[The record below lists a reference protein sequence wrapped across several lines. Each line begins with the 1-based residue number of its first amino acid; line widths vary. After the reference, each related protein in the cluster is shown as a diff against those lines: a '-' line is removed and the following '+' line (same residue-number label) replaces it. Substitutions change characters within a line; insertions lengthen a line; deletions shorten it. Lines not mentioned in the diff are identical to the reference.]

1 MAKQLNVNLG
11 FTADV
16 SQAKKQLVDLKKQID
31 DLIKN
36 PIEAQGLG
44 LTKEIRD
51 ASLAA
56 ATLKEQLNEAT
67 NVKTGQLDLGKFNDS
82 LKASGYNLKDYKE
95 ALMSLGPQGQK
106 TFAALAQ
113 SITTA
118 EIPLKRSNAL
128 LTEFGTTIKNTAR
141 WQISSSILH
150 GFMGS
155 LQSAYGYAEDLNK
168 SLNDIRIVS
177 GQSADQMAQFAKQA
191 NESAKALS
199 ASTLAYTDASLIYY
213 QQGLDEKA
221 VKERTDATIKM
232 SNVTGESVKDVS
244 SYMTAMWNNFK
255 EGSRSLESYADVMT
269 ALGAATASSTE
280 EIAGGLEKFAA
291 IAETAGLSFD
301 YAATAMATVVDKTRQ
316 SEEVVGTAFKTIFA
330 RMQDLELGKTLDDGT
345 TLGTYSQALEK
356 IGINIKTA
364 SGGVKDMD
372 DILDELGAKWDTLS
386 SDVQLATAQAVA
398 GTRQY
403 NQLLA
408 LMNNWD
414 AFQSNLAIAK
424 GSEGTLEEQAEI
436 YAESWEAAR
445 KRVLAS
451 AQGIYQG
458 ILNDD
463 FFIDINNG
471 FADMLDTIDHV
482 IDKMGGVKGILLT
495 LGTVFLSVYKNQIGE
510 SLKNAQYS
518 IMNLTESG
526 RQHIAKLREE
536 ANKELSNMFTDN
548 ATINDSLMGQIYASQ
563 AQAQDLLIEKAKNY
577 TESQQKIAQIL
588 LDQHNTLV
596 QNATQQQEIA
606 NQAEREANISKNRN
620 VAALYNLGKKETTT
634 DGKDHSRKARSSAQ
648 QFAKETKQVTALS
661 TISDNLFG
669 SFDFSEKTKDY
680 SKDIDL
686 LKNRLKSLQK
696 VVGEDF
702 SNAFGEKGA
711 SLLNSFSESLE
722 KAGNNSENV
731 QKAISNLLIKVE
743 ELVNGVQSE
752 ANAIPENLN
761 LTSEAA
767 EQASQHLL
775 EMQEAEEATGDAQG
789 ELIIRAVEADE
800 SLSNLSENFDKI
812 PKLNQNSFDSYI
824 NLAQG
829 ISQVAFSLTSLIS
842 LFKTW
847 TDDDLSF
854 GDKLLTTITTLSF
867 AIPTLMNGFKSL
879 NAVQLITTNSSIAAA
894 LGMDKL
900 AVSLAS
906 ANTEATGL
914 VVKMAAAYLPIA
926 AVVAIIGALAVGL
939 VALKK
944 HTDEVSY
951 EGRLKKLNE
960 EIKVLQENLQN
971 AKQEVENI
979 SSSFD
984 EYDSVVEKLN
994 SCTQGTKEWA
1004 EQLTEVNNTVLDL
1017 LSTYPELAQYVER
1030 NEKTGALEISAE
1042 GRKKLKE
1049 QGEQE
1054 VLTTQSQLGNKN
1066 REARELKIEKLK
1078 GDIFNPIRLESDKT
1092 ALENLYKDLAGKTE
1106 DEARTFLKDAYKNEN
1121 LVGDYYA
1128 ELANSDNE
1136 FDAAIIDAKIEEI
1149 IGKLDGIQE
1158 LNNLM
1163 EENNKATESEAQA
1176 LVTNKLSG
1184 NKAIMDSGYSKEI
1197 IKASTKVYQNILK
1210 AAENKYAN
1218 LDKDSIQEEYKT
1230 RNGVT
1235 DKDIKEAGIS
1245 IADMRDSLASTE
1257 ALEELEESA
1266 KDLTDVFYKLDA
1278 EGKES
1283 DVALKSIIETG
1294 NLSKATKD
1302 QKDALSRAIKTT
1314 GDLDDTLQER
1324 AQKYVES
1331 MFNEEEIKAA
1341 GYESSEEFATAILD
1355 GISGYDDMYKSAGA
1369 NIVSKYADEIFE
1381 TLATSL
1387 GNILPETRTALA
1399 QFIQDAYASDG
1410 IEGAQKAADWI
1421 KANVKDVDKFLSATS
1436 DIKWD
1441 ETSVEKLKDTMES
1454 SGVIIEATDEDWA
1467 SLIDIMKS
1475 GNKVIQDATES
1486 YKNMHGVIDDLKAG
1500 DKITQ
1505 EQLDSLGAGF
1515 DSFFLKTADGCYKLI
1530 TDAQSF
1536 YDLVNTSSTKGFTDN
1551 INKINNLL
1559 SKGYTEE
1566 TIGKD
1571 AFSRDQSGK
1580 IKTNQT
1586 GAKVYS
1592 GDTVSAQLDY
1602 LDLMGY
1608 SSQDENRDKFQDWKT
1623 GLDKGSL
1630 NASDIRDIAGA
1641 AKEYADQIGTLNVK
1655 LKENYEQNA
1664 STATSLKEL
1673 HAMLEANTVDFES
1686 FTKAALAMDA
1696 EEDVEGLD
1704 TDELKEY
1711 SDYLELAAEN
1721 MNGFNNEMNSR
1732 EAYVV
1737 AKGILKMND
1746 AIDILSDSFIKSE
1759 DNLDSWQ
1766 DILQKSDKTSEEYV
1780 HALMGTRDAVADLL
1794 DISKEYVDSDF
1805 ILDHLKDIA
1814 KAATGSEEAIDGL
1827 KKSLSADVADK
1838 LASGLASSSTEAEA
1852 FKKQIDD
1859 VMALASQFDDL
1870 DFGTSIYLD
1879 DETEFSNALNKLIQD
1894 THMTVDQVN
1903 ALFDSMGFEANFA
1916 NEPQKVETEVPVYKT
1931 VHKLVSGKPGDEEW
1945 VETTQVAE
1953 VDTEKLEGYVPV
1965 YGMSTDGS
1973 MPKLNSITKKASGS
1987 ANNYS
1992 SKNAGGKKPG
2002 KSGGKSKSKDV
2013 KKHQKDESDPYH
2025 DIQRSI
2031 DRLSDSMDK
2040 LDKQQ
2045 SHLFGAELIESLK
2058 QSNRLLQQQLGNY
2071 EKMGEV
2077 IESQLATQRGQLSKN
2092 GVIFDQTTGEMLNYA
2107 QSYAQ
2112 ALAAYNA
2119 AIDAYNASAQKDAD
2133 KKALERAENTYKD
2146 FVDLV
2151 SKYDETL
2158 DKRMENENNKLDAQ
2172 YKIIENNYKA
2182 WETRIQV
2189 DLDLGQAKQEWKKF
2203 WQETKKNIKTTM
2215 KNYAKELGNIS
2226 KNFHLFDST
2235 TIGTDLKAVEDIKA
2249 EITKI
2254 RSGQGSDR
2262 YASESEAA
2270 NDLLKYSN
2278 TLREDAKTLYDMYT
2292 NAWDEYLDGID
2303 QVIDRWD
2310 KVLEKFDDINSSLE
2324 HNAKLI
2330 ELLYGDTNAADS
2342 LNAKL
2347 YEAQGKNSLAT
2358 MNTLRQE
2365 TEALKKE
2372 RQEMLAAGAK
2382 ATDADVKKLTDAI
2395 NENEKQME
2403 SEIENYIE
2411 ILQNQ
2416 FQNSVKMA
2424 MKTFD
2429 KAMTGG
2435 YGINKVTEDWELKKK
2450 QSEGYYDSVQKVYQL
2465 ESLRNK
2471 YEKAM
2476 DGASLKAQQKLK
2488 ALQDAQLDALK
2499 NKNKLSEY
2507 DIGLAEKKLALAQAQ
2522 IALEEAQ
2529 NNKNTMKL
2537 TRNES
2542 GDWAYQ
2548 YVADEDDVADKKQ
2561 GVADAENDLY
2571 DFTLESYNNSVEKM
2585 IQLMQEYQDKA
2596 NELYTEMYTADA
2608 DRRDEIEIELDK
2620 LKDIYYGENGLIAT
2634 AAGEAENQKRDLAEA
2649 TVISLKGSYDRD
2661 TENYTTMTDQQ
2672 KALLEEVKQAGISDY
2687 DLLKQSIIGD
2697 FYPSVLEEAKV
2708 VNAQEVLG
2716 WKTLAHEVV
2725 DNFVKN
2731 PDGVQKSLQDMY
2743 NTIKKAQDSYDKKV
2757 KEGCTASG
2765 KNFTDVS
2772 KAINKLATKTEKA
2785 ESKVESLLDK
2795 TDDISDMR
2803 EAVED
2808 LREAWEEV
2816 ASSIQNA
2823 TAELDSYLTS
2833 LIQAKAA
2840 ENSASYT
2847 PTYSSTPSSSTST
2860 SGESG
2865 GSGSG
2870 SGSGGSNVIT
2880 SVKTISATADHEYYV
2895 EISNGKDTKRIKTG
2909 TIDLKGKPWDS
2920 YDTGGYTGDWSGGE
2934 GRFAMLHSK
2943 ELVLNKEDTQNILEA
2958 VNSVR
2963 DLSNLTSSISDAIS
2977 NGIANLITDALN
2989 GIKTTK
2995 IYDTN
3000 TTNNNESQNNT
3011 FNITA
3016 EFPNAND
3023 VEDIR
3028 EAILS
3033 LPTLASQYLSQ
3044 NKK

>member
-67 NVKTGQLDLGKFNDS
+67 NVKTGRLDLGKFNDS
-82 LKASGYNLKDYKE
+82 LKASGYNLRDYKE

-128 LTEFGTTIKNTAR
+128 LAEFGTTIKNTAR
-141 WQISSSILH
+141 WQLSSSILH
-150 GFMGS
+150 GFIGS
-155 LQSAYGYAEDLNK
+155 LESAYGYAEDLNK
-168 SLNDIRIVS
+168 SLNEIRIVS
-177 GQSADQMAQFAKQA
+177 GQSADQMAKFAKQA

-213 QQGLDEKA
+213 QQGLDEKS

-232 SNVTGESVKDVS
+232 SNITGESVKDVS

-255 EGSRSLESYADVMT
+255 EGSRSLESYADVMA

-291 IAETAGLSFD
+291 VAETAGLSFD

-364 SGGVKDMD
+364 SGEVKDMD
-372 DILDELGAKWDTLS
+372 DILDELGAKWGSLS

-451 AQGIYQG
+451 AQGIYED

-471 FADMLDTIDHV
+471 FANMLDTIDHV

-518 IMNLTESG
+518 IMNLTETG

-536 ANKELSNMFTDN
+536 ANKELGNMFADN
-548 ATINDSLMGQIYASQ
+548 ATLNDSFMGKIYASQ

-596 QNATQQQEIA
+596 QNAVQQQEIA
-606 NQAEREANISKNRN
+606 NQAEREASATKNRSM
-620 VAALYNLGKKETTT
+620 ASLRNLVPKTESENRT
-634 DGKDHSRKARSSAQ
+634 KARTKSLNFAQGIKQTSALR
-648 QFAKETKQVTALS
+648 KVT
-661 TISDNLFG
+661 DNLFG
-669 SFDFSEKTKDY
+669 GFDFNTGKTSYEKEINLINK
-680 SKDIDL
+680 
-686 LKNRLKSLQK
+686 RVK
-696 VVGEDF
+696 V
-702 SNAFGEKGA
+702 
-711 SLLNSFSESLE
+711 LNSSVEETASVFGTDGKTALDTFSTALE
-722 KAGNNSENV
+722 KAGNNANAVQEAITALYEAIDDMTTGV
-731 QKAISNLLIKVE
+731 QKQATS
-743 ELVNGVQSE
+743 
-752 ANAIPENLN
+752 IPGEIG
-761 LTSEAA
+761 LTGEAA
-767 EQASQHLL
+767 EQATEHLL
-775 EMQEAEEATGDAQG
+775 QMQEAEEVAGDTQG
-789 ELIIRAVEADE
+789 QLITRTVEASE
-800 SLSNLSENFDKI
+800 SLNNFSENLDKI
-812 PKLNQNSFDSYI
+812 PKLNQDSFDSYI

-829 ISQVAFSLTSLIS
+829 ISQVAFSLTSLFS

-847 TDDDLSF
+847 SDDDLSF

-867 AIPTLMNGFKSL
+867 AIPTLVNGFKSL
-879 NAVQLITTNSSIAAA
+879 NTAQLITTNSSIAAA

-900 AVSLAS
+900 AVKIAS
-906 ANTEATGL
+906 AGAETAGL
-914 VVKMAAAYLPIA
+914 GAKMLAAYGPIA
-926 AVVAIIGALAVGL
+926 AIVLAIGGLVLGL

-944 HTDEVSY
+944 HSDEVSY

-960 EIKVLQENLQN
+960 EIKTLQENLQN

-1042 GRKKLKE
+1042 GRKKLEE

-1054 VLTTQSQLGNKN
+1054 VLTTQSQLVNKN
-1066 REARELKIEKLK
+1066 REARELKIEKK
-1078 GDIFNPIRLESDKT
+1078 TSTDVTSTVEQQIFAKY
-1092 ALENLYKDLAGKTE
+1092 AAQLENST
-1106 DEARTFLKDAYKNEN
+1106 
-1121 LVGDYYA
+1121 
-1128 ELANSDNE
+1128 
-1136 FDAAIIDAKIEEI
+1136 IEEVEKAI
-1149 IGKLDGIQE
+1149 KANAGSEFKANKEAAGQGLASEITAEETQSFIDTLITEIRE
-1158 LNNLM
+1158 LNSLM
-1163 EENNKATESEAQA
+1163 EENNKATESETQA
-1176 LVTNKLSG
+1176 IVTNKLSG

-1197 IKASTKVYQNILK
+1197 IKASTKAYQNVLK
-1210 AAENKYAN
+1210 ATEDRYAN
-1218 LDKDSIQEEYKT
+1218 ISDGEIKEEYKK
-1230 RNGVT
+1230 RKDVT
-1235 DKDIKEAGIS
+1235 DEDIKEAGTS
-1245 IADMRDSLASTE
+1245 VTDMRDWLANTE
-1257 ALEELEESA
+1257 ALDELEESA

-1283 DVALKSIIETG
+1283 DAALKSIIEAG
-1294 NLSKATKD
+1294 DLSKATKD
-1302 QKDALSRAIKTT
+1302 QKDALSKAIKTT
-1314 GDLDDTLQER
+1314 GDSDDTLQER

-1331 MFNEEEIKAA
+1331 MFNKEEIKAA

-1369 NIVSKYADEIFE
+1369 NIVSKYADDIFE
-1381 TLATSL
+1381 ILATSL
-1387 GNILPETRTALA
+1387 GDILPETKTALA

-1421 KANVKDVDKFLSATS
+1421 KSNVKDVDKFLSATS

-1467 SLIDIMKS
+1467 SLIDTMKS
-1475 GNKVIQDATES
+1475 GNKAIQDATES
-1486 YKNMHGVIDDLKAG
+1486 YKNMHSVIDDLKAG

-1571 AFSRDQSGK
+1571 AFSRDQNGK
-1580 IKTNQT
+1580 IKTNQV
-1586 GAKVYS
+1586 GAKIYS
-1592 GDTVSAQLDY
+1592 GNTVSAQLDY

-1608 SSQDENRDKFQDWKT
+1608 SEQDENRDKVQDWKT

-1630 NASDIRDIAGA
+1630 NANDIRDIAGA

-1746 AIDILSDSFIKSE
+1746 AIDILSDSFVKSE

-1805 ILDHLKDIA
+1805 ILDHLEDIA

-1827 KKSLSADVADK
+1827 KKSLSANVADK

-1859 VMALASQFDDL
+1859 VMALASQFDNL

-1916 NEPQKVETEVPVYKT
+1916 NEPQKVETEVPVYQT
-1931 VHKLVSGKPGDEEW
+1931 VHRLVEGKPGDEKW

-1987 ANNYS
+1987 ASNYS

-2002 KSGGKSKSKDV
+2002 KSGGGKSKSKDV
-2013 KKHQKDESDPYH
+2013 KDHQKDESDPYH

-2058 QSNRLLQQQLGNY
+2058 QSNQLLQQQLGNY

-2119 AIDAYNASAQKDAD
+2119 AIDAYNASAQEDAD

-2310 KVLEKFDDINSSLE
+2310 NVLEKFDDINSSLE
-2324 HNAKLI
+2324 HNGKLI
-2330 ELLYGDTNAADS
+2330 ELLYGDTDAADS

-2358 MNTLRQE
+2358 MNTLRQD

-2372 RQEMLAAGAK
+2372 RKEMLAAGAK

-2429 KAMTGG
+2429 KAMTNG

-2465 ESLRNK
+2465 ESLKNK

-2499 NKNKLSEY
+2499 NKNELSEY
-2507 DIGLAEKKLALAQAQ
+2507 DVELAEKKLAIAQAQ

-2571 DFTLESYNNSVEKM
+2571 DFTVESFNTSMEEM
-2585 IQLMQEYQDKA
+2585 LRLMQEYQDKA
-2596 NELYTEMYTADA
+2596 NELYSEMYTADA
-2608 DRRDEIEIELDK
+2608 DRRIEIEAELNK
-2620 LKDIYYGENGLIAT
+2620 LKDVYYGENGLIAT
-2634 AAGEAENQKRDLAEA
+2634 AAGEAESRKQDLAEA
-2649 TVISLKGSYDRD
+2649 TVISLKGAYDRD

-2672 KALLEEVKQAGISDY
+2672 KALLEEVKKAGISDY
-2687 DLLKQSIIGD
+2687 DLLKQSITGD
-2697 FYPSVLEEAKV
+2697 FYPSISEKAKT
-2708 VNAQEVLG
+2708 VNAEEVLG
-2716 WKTLAHEVV
+2716 WKTLANEVV

-2743 NTIKKAQDSYDKKV
+2743 DTIKKAQDSYDKKV
-2757 KEGCTASG
+2757 KEGCIASG

-2772 KAINKLATKTEKA
+2772 KAISKLATKTEKA
-2785 ESKVESLLDK
+2785 EDKVESLLDK

-2823 TAELDSYLTS
+2823 TEELDSYLTS

-2847 PTYSSTPSSSTST
+2847 PTYSSTPSSSAST
-2860 SGESG
+2860 SSG
-2865 GSGSG
+2865 NSGSG
-2870 SGSGGSNVIT
+2870 SGSSNGGSNVIK
-2880 SVKTISATADHEYYV
+2880 SVKTISATADNQFYV
-2895 EISNGKDTKRIKTG
+2895 EISNGKDKKRIRTS

>member
-67 NVKTGQLDLGKFNDS
+67 NVKTGRLDLGKFNDS
-82 LKASGYNLKDYKE
+82 LKASGYNLRDYKE

-128 LTEFGTTIKNTAR
+128 LAEFGTTIKNTAR
-141 WQISSSILH
+141 WQLSSSILH
-150 GFMGS
+150 GFIGS
-155 LQSAYGYAEDLNK
+155 LESAYGYAEDLNK

-177 GQSADQMAQFAKQA
+177 GQSADQMAKFAKQA

-213 QQGLDEKA
+213 QQGLDEKS

-232 SNVTGESVKDVS
+232 SNITGESVKDVS

-269 ALGAATASSTE
+269 ALGSATASSTE

-364 SGGVKDMD
+364 SGEVKDMD
-372 DILDELGAKWDTLS
+372 DILDELGAKWGSLS
-386 SDVQLATAQAVA
+386 SDAQLATAQAVA

-451 AQGIYQG
+451 AQGIYEE

-471 FADMLDTIDHV
+471 FANMLDTIDHV

-495 LGTVFLSVYKNQIGE
+495 LGTIFLSVYKNQIGE

-518 IMNLTESG
+518 IMNLTETG

-536 ANKELSNMFTDN
+536 ANKELSNMFADN
-548 ATINDSLMGQIYASQ
+548 ATLNDSFMGKIYASQ

-596 QNATQQQEIA
+596 QNAAQQQEIA
-606 NQAEREANISKNRN
+606 NQAEREANVTKNRSM
-620 VAALYNLGKKETTT
+620 ASLINLVPKTESENRT
-634 DGKDHSRKARSSAQ
+634 KARTKSLKFAQGIKQTSALR
-648 QFAKETKQVTALS
+648 KVT
-661 TISDNLFG
+661 DNLFG
-669 SFDFSEKTKDY
+669 GFDFNTGKTSYEKEINLINKRV
-680 SKDIDL
+680 K
-686 LKNRLKSLQK
+686 
-696 VVGEDF
+696 
-702 SNAFGEKGA
+702 A
-711 SLLNSFSESLE
+711 LNSSVEETESVFGTGGKTALDEFSTALE
-722 KAGNNSENV
+722 KAGNDVDAV
-731 QKAISNLLIKVE
+731 QKAITALYEAIDKMTTD
-743 ELVNGVQSE
+743 VQKQATSTPGE
-752 ANAIPENLN
+752 IG
-761 LTSEAA
+761 LTGEAA
-767 EQASQHLL
+767 EQATEHLL
-775 EMQEAEEATGDAQG
+775 QMQEAEEVAGNTQG
-789 ELIIRAVEADE
+789 QLITRTVEANE
-800 SLSNLSENFDKI
+800 SLNNFSENLDKI

-847 TDDDLSF
+847 SDDDLSF

-867 AIPTLMNGFKSL
+867 AIPTLIDGFKSL
-879 NAVQLITTNSSIAAA
+879 DAAQLITTNSSIAAA

-900 AVSLAS
+900 AVSLA
-906 ANTEATGL
+906 AAGAETAGL
-914 VVKMAAAYLPIA
+914 GAKMAAAYGPIIA
-926 AVVAIIGALAVGL
+926 VVVAIGL
-939 VALKK
+939 LTWGLIALKK
-944 HTDEVSY
+944 HSDEVSY

-960 EIKVLQENLQN
+960 EIKTLQENLQN

-984 EYDSVVEKLN
+984 EYDSIVEKLN

-1042 GRKKLKE
+1042 GRKKLEE

-1054 VLTTQSQLGNKN
+1054 VLTTQSQLVNKN
-1066 REARELKIEKLK
+1066 REARELKIEK
-1078 GDIFNPIRLESDKT
+1078 KT
-1092 ALENLYKDLAGKTE
+1092 STDVTSTVEQQILAKYATQLENSTIEEVEKAIKANAGSEFRANKEAAGQGLASEIT
-1106 DEARTFLKDAYKNEN
+1106 
-1121 LVGDYYA
+1121 A
-1128 ELANSDNE
+1128 EETQD
-1136 FDAAIIDAKIEEI
+1136 FIDALITEI
-1149 IGKLDGIQE
+1149 RE
-1158 LNNLM
+1158 LNSLM
-1163 EENNKATESEAQA
+1163 EENNKATESETQA
-1176 LVTNKLSG
+1176 IVTNKLSG
-1184 NKAIMDSGYSKEI
+1184 NKTIMDSGYSKEI
-1197 IKASTKVYQNILK
+1197 IKASTKAYQNVLK
-1210 AAENKYAN
+1210 ATENRYAN
-1218 LDKDSIQEEYKT
+1218 ISDGEIKEEYKK
-1230 RNGVT
+1230 RKDVT
-1235 DKDIKEAGIS
+1235 DEDIKEAGTS
-1245 IADMRDSLASTE
+1245 VADMRDWLANTE
-1257 ALEELEESA
+1257 ALDELEESA
-1266 KDLTDVFYKLDA
+1266 KGLTDVFYKLDA

-1283 DVALKSIIETG
+1283 DAALKSIIETRD
-1294 NLSKATKD
+1294 LSKATKD
-1302 QKDALSRAIKTT
+1302 QKDALNRAIKTT

-1369 NIVSKYADEIFE
+1369 NIVSKYADDIFE

-1387 GNILPETRTALA
+1387 GNILPETKIALA

-1421 KANVKDVDKFLSATS
+1421 KSNVKDVDKFLSATS

-1467 SLIDIMKS
+1467 SLIDTMKS
-1475 GNKVIQDATES
+1475 GNKAIQDATES
-1486 YKNMHGVIDDLKAG
+1486 YKNMHSVIDDLKAG

-1571 AFSRDQSGK
+1571 AFSRDQNGK
-1580 IKTNQT
+1580 IKTNQA
-1586 GAKVYS
+1586 GAKIYS
-1592 GDTVSAQLDY
+1592 GNTVSAQLDY

-1630 NASDIRDIAGA
+1630 NANDIRDIAGA

-1746 AIDILSDSFIKSE
+1746 AIDILSDSFVKSE

-1805 ILDHLKDIA
+1805 ILDHLEDIA

-1859 VMALASQFDDL
+1859 VMALASQFDNL

-1916 NEPQKVETEVPVYKT
+1916 NEPQKVETEVPVYQT
-1931 VHKLVSGKPGDEEW
+1931 VHKLVEGKPGDEKW

-1987 ANNYS
+1987 ASNYS

-2002 KSGGKSKSKDV
+2002 KSSGKSKSKDV
-2013 KKHQKDESDPYH
+2013 KDHQKDESDPYH

-2058 QSNRLLQQQLGNY
+2058 QSNQLLQQQLGNY

-2119 AIDAYNASAQKDAD
+2119 AIDAYNASAQEDAD
-2133 KKALERAENTYKD
+2133 KKALERAENTYKN
-2146 FVDLV
+2146 FVDLIG
-2151 SKYDETL
+2151 KYDETL

-2278 TLREDAKTLYDMYT
+2278 TLREDSKTLYDMYT

-2310 KVLEKFDDINSSLE
+2310 NVLEKFDDINSSLE
-2324 HNAKLI
+2324 HNAELI
-2330 ELLYGDTNAADS
+2330 ELLYGDTDAADS

-2358 MNTLRQE
+2358 MNTLRKD

-2372 RQEMLAAGAK
+2372 RKEMLAAGAK

-2395 NENEKQME
+2395 NKNEKQME
-2403 SEIENYIE
+2403 SEIKNYIE

-2435 YGINKVTEDWELKKK
+2435 YGINKVTEDWELKEK

-2465 ESLRNK
+2465 ESLKNK

-2499 NKNKLSEY
+2499 DKNKLSEY
-2507 DIGLAEKKLALAQAQ
+2507 DVELAEKKLAIAQAQ

-2561 GVADAENDLY
+2561 GVADAESDLY
-2571 DFTLESYNNSVEKM
+2571 NFTVESFNTSMEEM
-2585 IQLMQEYQDKA
+2585 LRLMQEYQDKA

-2608 DRRDEIEIELDK
+2608 DRRIEIEAELNK
-2620 LKDIYYGENGLIAT
+2620 LKDVYYGENGLIAT
-2634 AAGEAENQKRDLAEA
+2634 AAGEAESRKQDLAEA

-2672 KALLEEVKQAGISDY
+2672 KTLLEEVKKAGISDY
-2687 DLLKQSIIGD
+2687 DLLKQSITGD
-2697 FYPSVLEEAKV
+2697 FYPSILEKAKT
-2708 VNAQEVLG
+2708 VNAEEVLG
-2716 WKTLAHEVV
+2716 WKTLANEVV

-2743 NTIKKAQDSYDKKV
+2743 NAIKKAQDSYDKKV

-2772 KAINKLATKTEKA
+2772 KAISKLATKTEKA
-2785 ESKVESLLDK
+2785 KDKVESLLDK

-2823 TAELDSYLTS
+2823 TEELDSYLTS

-2847 PTYSSTPSSSTST
+2847 PTYSSTPSSSAST
-2860 SGESG
+2860 SSG
-2865 GSGSG
+2865 NSGSG
-2870 SGSGGSNVIT
+2870 SGSSNGGSNVIT
-2880 SVKTISATADHEYYV
+2880 EAKTVSNTADGKRYIQ
-2895 EISNGKDTKRIKTG
+2895 ISNGKDIKT
-2909 TIDLKGKPWDS
+2909 IKSDIVNPNDLKGKPWDS

-2963 DLSNLTSSISDAIS
+2963 DLSNLTSSISDVIS
-2977 NGIANLITDALN
+2977 NGIANLIIDALN

-3000 TTNNNESQNNT
+3000 TTNNNESKNNT

>member
-67 NVKTGQLDLGKFNDS
+67 NVKTGRLDLGKFNDS
-82 LKASGYNLKDYKE
+82 LKASGYNLRDYKE

-128 LTEFGTTIKNTAR
+128 LAEFGTTIKNTAR
-141 WQISSSILH
+141 WQLSSSILH
-150 GFMGS
+150 GFIGS
-155 LQSAYGYAEDLNK
+155 LESAYGYAEDLNK

-177 GQSADQMAQFAKQA
+177 GQSADQMAKFAKQA

-213 QQGLDEKA
+213 QQGLDEKS

-232 SNVTGESVKDVS
+232 SNITGESVKDVS

-269 ALGAATASSTE
+269 ALGSATASSTE

-291 IAETAGLSFD
+291 VAETAGLSFD

-364 SGGVKDMD
+364 SGEVKDMD
-372 DILDELGAKWDTLS
+372 DILDELGAKWDSLS

-451 AQGIYQG
+451 AQGIYED

-518 IMNLTESG
+518 IMNLTETG

-536 ANKELSNMFTDN
+536 ANKELGNMFADN
-548 ATINDSLMGQIYASQ
+548 ATLNDSFMGKIYASQ

-596 QNATQQQEIA
+596 QNAAQQQEIA
-606 NQAEREANISKNRN
+606 NQAEREANATKNRSM
-620 VAALYNLGKKETTT
+620 ARLINLVPKTNNNKNRT
-634 DGKDHSRKARSSAQ
+634 KARTKSLKFAQNIKQTSALR
-648 QFAKETKQVTALS
+648 KVT
-661 TISDNLFG
+661 DNLFG
-669 SFDFSEKTKDY
+669 GFNFDTGKTSYEKE
-680 SKDIDL
+680 IDL
-686 LKNRLKSLQK
+686 IKKRVK
-696 VVGEDF
+696 
-702 SNAFGEKGA
+702 A
-711 SLLNSFSESLE
+711 LNSSVEETESVFGTDGKKALDEFSKSLE
-722 KAGNNSENV
+722 KAGNKADAV
-731 QKAISNLLIKVE
+731 QKAITALYEAIDKMTTKV
-743 ELVNGVQSE
+743 QKRATS
-752 ANAIPENLN
+752 IPGEIG
-761 LTSEAA
+761 LTGEAA
-767 EQASQHLL
+767 EQATEHLL
-775 EMQEAEEATGDAQG
+775 QMQEAEEASGDTQG
-789 ELIIRAVEADE
+789 QLITQTVEAKE
-800 SLSNLSENFDKI
+800 SLDNFIENLGKI
-812 PKLNQNSFDSYI
+812 PKLNQDSFNSYI

-829 ISQVAFSLTSLIS
+829 ISQVAFSLTSLFS

-847 TDDDLSF
+847 SDDDLSF
-854 GDKLLTTITTLSF
+854 GDKLLATITTLSF
-867 AIPTLMNGFKSL
+867 TIPTLINGFKSL
-879 NAVQLITTNSSIAAA
+879 NTAQLITTNSSVAAA

-900 AVSLAS
+900 AVKIAS
-906 ANTEATGL
+906 AGAETAGL
-914 VVKMAAAYLPIA
+914 GAKMSAACLPIA
-926 AVVAIIGALAVGL
+926 AVVLAIGALTWGL
-939 VALKK
+939 IALKK
-944 HTDEVSY
+944 HSDEVSY

-960 EIKVLQENLQN
+960 EIKTLQENLQN

-1042 GRKKLKE
+1042 GRKKLEE

-1054 VLTTQSQLGNKN
+1054 VLTTQSQLLNKR
-1066 REARELKIEKLK
+1066 REARELKIDESKR
-1078 GDIFNPIRLESDKT
+1078 GIFNLFPSERDKT
-1092 ALENLYKDLAGKTE
+1092 TLENLYRDLAGKTKN
-1106 DEARTFLKDAYKNEN
+1106 EARVFLKEAYKNEN
-1121 LVGDYYA
+1121 LVGEYDA
-1128 ELANSDNE
+1128 KLANSDNK
-1136 FDAAIIDAKIEEI
+1136 FNIATIDAKIEQI
-1149 IGKLDGIQE
+1149 IGQLDKIQE

-1163 EENNKATESEAQA
+1163 EENNKATESETQA
-1176 LVTNKLSG
+1176 LITNKLSS

-1197 IKASTKVYQNILK
+1197 IKASTKTYQNLLK
-1210 AAENKYAN
+1210 TTENTYAN
-1218 LDKDSIQEEYKT
+1218 LDKDSIRKEYKE
-1230 RNGVT
+1230 RKGVT
-1235 DKDIKEAGIS
+1235 DEDIKEAGTS
-1245 IADMRDSLASTE
+1245 VSDMRDWLASTE

-1266 KDLTDVFYKLDA
+1266 KGLTDVFYKLDA
-1278 EGKES
+1278 EGEES
-1283 DVALKSIIETG
+1283 DAALKSIIEAG
-1294 NLSKATKD
+1294 DLSKATKG

-1331 MFNEEEIKAA
+1331 MLNKEEIKAA

-1369 NIVSKYADEIFE
+1369 NIVSKYADDIFE
-1381 TLATSL
+1381 HLAKSL
-1387 GNILPETRTALA
+1387 GDILPETKTALA

-1421 KANVKDVDKFLSATS
+1421 KSNVKDVDKFLSATS

-1467 SLIDIMKS
+1467 SLIDTMKS
-1475 GNKVIQDATES
+1475 GNKAIQDATES
-1486 YKNMHGVIDDLKAG
+1486 YKNMHSVIDDLKAG

-1566 TIGKD
+1566 TIGQD
-1571 AFSRDQSGK
+1571 AFSRDQNGK
-1580 IKTNQT
+1580 IKTNQA

-1592 GDTVSAQLDY
+1592 GNTVSAQLDY

-1608 SSQDENRDKFQDWKT
+1608 SEQDENRDKVQDWKT

-1630 NASDIRDIAGA
+1630 NANDIRDIAGA

-1746 AIDILSDSFIKSE
+1746 AIDILSDSFVKSE

-1805 ILDHLKDIA
+1805 ILDHLEDIA

-1859 VMALASQFDDL
+1859 VMALASQFDNL

-1916 NEPQKVETEVPVYKT
+1916 NEPQKVETEVPVYQT
-1931 VHKLVSGKPGDEEW
+1931 VHRLVEGKPGDEKW

-1987 ANNYS
+1987 ASNYS

-2002 KSGGKSKSKDV
+2002 KSGGGKSKSKDV
-2013 KKHQKDESDPYH
+2013 KDHQKDESDPYH

-2119 AIDAYNASAQKDAD
+2119 AIDAYNASAQEDAD

-2310 KVLEKFDDINSSLE
+2310 NVLEKFDDINSSLE
-2324 HNAKLI
+2324 HNGKLI
-2330 ELLYGDTNAADS
+2330 ELLYGDTDAADS

-2365 TEALKKE
+2365 TEVLKKE
-2372 RQEMLAAGAK
+2372 RKEMLAAGAK

-2429 KAMTGG
+2429 KAMTNG

-2465 ESLRNK
+2465 ESLKNK

-2507 DIGLAEKKLALAQAQ
+2507 DVELAEKKLAIAQAQ

-2571 DFTLESYNNSVEKM
+2571 DFTVESFNTSMEEM
-2585 IQLMQEYQDKA
+2585 LRLMQEYQDKA
-2596 NELYTEMYTADA
+2596 NELYSEMYTADA
-2608 DRRDEIEIELDK
+2608 DRRIEIEAELNK
-2620 LKDIYYGENGLIAT
+2620 LKDVYYGENGLIAT
-2634 AAGEAENQKRDLAEA
+2634 AAGEAESRKQDLAEA

-2672 KALLEEVKQAGISDY
+2672 KALLEEVKKAGISDY
-2687 DLLKQSIIGD
+2687 DLLKQSITGD
-2697 FYPSVLEEAKV
+2697 FYPSISEKAKT
-2708 VNAQEVLG
+2708 VNAEEVLG
-2716 WKTLAHEVV
+2716 WKTLANEVV

-2743 NTIKKAQDSYDKKV
+2743 NAIKKAQESYDKKV

-2772 KAINKLATKTEKA
+2772 KAISKLAAKTEKA
-2785 ESKVESLLDK
+2785 KDKVESLLDK

-2823 TAELDSYLTS
+2823 TEELDSYLTS

-2847 PTYSSTPSSSTST
+2847 PTYSSTPSSSAST
-2860 SGESG
+2860 SSGNG

-2870 SGSGGSNVIT
+2870 SSNGGSNVIT
-2880 SVKTISATADHEYYV
+2880 EAKTVSNTADKKRYIR
-2895 EISNGKDTKRIKTG
+2895 ISNGKDTKIIRSGIVNPN
-2909 TIDLKGKPWDS
+2909 DLKGKPWDS

-2977 NGIANLITDALN
+2977 NGIANLIIDALN

-3000 TTNNNESQNNT
+3000 TTNNNESRNNT

>member
-1 MAKQLNVNLG
+1 
-11 FTADV
+11 
-16 SQAKKQLVDLKKQID
+16 
-31 DLIKN
+31 
-36 PIEAQGLG
+36 
-44 LTKEIRD
+44 
-51 ASLAA
+51 
-56 ATLKEQLNEAT
+56 
-67 NVKTGQLDLGKFNDS
+67 
-82 LKASGYNLKDYKE
+82 
-95 ALMSLGPQGQK
+95 
-106 TFAALAQ
+106 
-113 SITTA
+113 
-118 EIPLKRSNAL
+118 
-128 LTEFGTTIKNTAR
+128 
-141 WQISSSILH
+141 
-150 GFMGS
+150 
-155 LQSAYGYAEDLNK
+155 
-168 SLNDIRIVS
+168 
-177 GQSADQMAQFAKQA
+177 
-191 NESAKALS
+191 
-199 ASTLAYTDASLIYY
+199 
-213 QQGLDEKA
+213 
-221 VKERTDATIKM
+221 
-232 SNVTGESVKDVS
+232 
-244 SYMTAMWNNFK
+244 
-255 EGSRSLESYADVMT
+255 
-269 ALGAATASSTE
+269 
-280 EIAGGLEKFAA
+280 
-291 IAETAGLSFD
+291 
-301 YAATAMATVVDKTRQ
+301 
-316 SEEVVGTAFKTIFA
+316 
-330 RMQDLELGKTLDDGT
+330 
-345 TLGTYSQALEK
+345 
-356 IGINIKTA
+356 
-364 SGGVKDMD
+364 
-372 DILDELGAKWDTLS
+372 
-386 SDVQLATAQAVA
+386 
-398 GTRQY
+398 
-403 NQLLA
+403 
-408 LMNNWD
+408 
-414 AFQSNLAIAK
+414 
-424 GSEGTLEEQAEI
+424 
-436 YAESWEAAR
+436 
-445 KRVLAS
+445 
-451 AQGIYQG
+451 
-458 ILNDD
+458 
-463 FFIDINNG
+463 
-471 FADMLDTIDHV
+471 
-482 IDKMGGVKGILLT
+482 
-495 LGTVFLSVYKNQIGE
+495 
-510 SLKNAQYS
+510 
-518 IMNLTESG
+518 
-526 RQHIAKLREE
+526 
-536 ANKELSNMFTDN
+536 
-548 ATINDSLMGQIYASQ
+548 
-563 AQAQDLLIEKAKNY
+563 
-577 TESQQKIAQIL
+577 
-588 LDQHNTLV
+588 
-596 QNATQQQEIA
+596 
-606 NQAEREANISKNRN
+606 
-620 VAALYNLGKKETTT
+620 
-634 DGKDHSRKARSSAQ
+634 
-648 QFAKETKQVTALS
+648 
-661 TISDNLFG
+661 
-669 SFDFSEKTKDY
+669 
-680 SKDIDL
+680 
-686 LKNRLKSLQK
+686 
-696 VVGEDF
+696 
-702 SNAFGEKGA
+702 
-711 SLLNSFSESLE
+711 
-722 KAGNNSENV
+722 
-731 QKAISNLLIKVE
+731 
-743 ELVNGVQSE
+743 
-752 ANAIPENLN
+752 
-761 LTSEAA
+761 
-767 EQASQHLL
+767 
-775 EMQEAEEATGDAQG
+775 
-789 ELIIRAVEADE
+789 
-800 SLSNLSENFDKI
+800 
-812 PKLNQNSFDSYI
+812 
-824 NLAQG
+824 
-829 ISQVAFSLTSLIS
+829 
-842 LFKTW
+842 
-847 TDDDLSF
+847 
-854 GDKLLTTITTLSF
+854 
-867 AIPTLMNGFKSL
+867 
-879 NAVQLITTNSSIAAA
+879 
-894 LGMDKL
+894 
-900 AVSLAS
+900 
-906 ANTEATGL
+906 
-914 VVKMAAAYLPIA
+914 MAAAYLPIA
-926 AVVAIIGALAVGL
+926 AVVAIIGALVVGL

-944 HTDEVSY
+944 HSDEVSY

-960 EIKVLQENLQN
+960 EIETLQENLQN

-1042 GRKKLKE
+1042 GRKKLEE

-1054 VLTTQSQLGNKN
+1054 VLTTQSQLVNKN
-1066 REARELKIEKLK
+1066 REARELEIEKKTSTDVTSTVEQQILAKYAAQLK
-1078 GDIFNPIRLESDKT
+1078 
-1092 ALENLYKDLAGKTE
+1092 
-1106 DEARTFLKDAYKNEN
+1106 
-1121 LVGDYYA
+1121 
-1128 ELANSDNE
+1128 NST
-1136 FDAAIIDAKIEEI
+1136 IEEVEKAI
-1149 IGKLDGIQE
+1149 KANAGSEFIANKEAAGQGLASEITAEETQGFIDTLITEIRE
-1158 LNNLM
+1158 LNSLM
-1163 EENNKATESEAQA
+1163 EENNKATESETQA
-1176 LVTNKLSG
+1176 IVTNKLSG

-1197 IKASTKVYQNILK
+1197 IKASTKTYQNVLK
-1210 AAENKYAN
+1210 ATEDRYAN
-1218 LDKDSIQEEYKT
+1218 ISDGEIKEKYKK
-1230 RNGVT
+1230 RKNVT
-1235 DKDIKEAGIS
+1235 DEDIKEAGTS
-1245 IADMRDSLASTE
+1245 VTDMRDWLANTE
-1257 ALEELEESA
+1257 ALDELEESA
-1266 KDLTDVFYKLDA
+1266 KGLTDVFYKLDA

-1283 DVALKSIIETG
+1283 NAALKSIIEAG
-1294 NLSKATKD
+1294 DLSKATKD

-1331 MFNEEEIKAA
+1331 MFNKEEIKAA

-1369 NIVSKYADEIFE
+1369 NIVSKYANDIFE
-1381 TLATSL
+1381 ALATSL

-1421 KANVKDVDKFLSATS
+1421 KSNVKDVDKFLSATS

-1441 ETSVEKLKDTMES
+1441 ETSVEELKDTMES

-1467 SLIDIMKS
+1467 SLIDTMKS
-1475 GNKVIQDATES
+1475 GNKAIQDATES
-1486 YKNMHGVIDDLKAG
+1486 YKNMHSVIDDLKAG

-1571 AFSRDQSGK
+1571 AFSRDQNGK
-1580 IKTNQT
+1580 IKTNQA
-1586 GAKVYS
+1586 GAKIYS
-1592 GDTVSAQLDY
+1592 GNTVSAQLDY

-1630 NASDIRDIAGA
+1630 NANDIRDIAGA

-1746 AIDILSDSFIKSE
+1746 AIDILSDSFVKSE

-1805 ILDHLKDIA
+1805 ILDHLEDIA

-1859 VMALASQFDDL
+1859 VMALASQFDNL

-1916 NEPQKVETEVPVYKT
+1916 NEPQKVETEVPVYQT
-1931 VHKLVSGKPGDEEW
+1931 VHRLVEGKPGDEKW

-1987 ANNYS
+1987 ASNYS

-2013 KKHQKDESDPYH
+2013 KDHQKDESDPYH

-2058 QSNRLLQQQLGNY
+2058 QSNQLLQQQLGNY

-2119 AIDAYNASAQKDAD
+2119 AIDAYNASAQEDAD

-2292 NAWDEYLDGID
+2292 NAWDEYLNGID

-2310 KVLEKFDDINSSLE
+2310 NVLKKFDDINSSLE

-2330 ELLYGDTNAADS
+2330 ELLYGDTDAADS

-2358 MNTLRQE
+2358 MNTLRKD

-2372 RQEMLAAGAK
+2372 RKEMLAAGAK

-2465 ESLRNK
+2465 ESLKNK

-2507 DIGLAEKKLALAQAQ
+2507 DVELTEKKLALAQAQ

-2571 DFTLESYNNSVEKM
+2571 DFTLDSYNNSVEKM

-2608 DRRDEIEIELDK
+2608 DRRIEIETELDK
-2620 LKDIYYGENGLIAT
+2620 LKDVYYGENGLIAT

-2687 DLLKQSIIGD
+2687 DLLKQSIVGD
-2697 FYPSVLEEAKV
+2697 FYPSVLEKAKT
-2708 VNAQEVLG
+2708 VNAEEVLG

-2743 NTIKKAQDSYDKKV
+2743 NAIKKAQDSYDKKV

-2772 KAINKLATKTEKA
+2772 KAISKLATKTEKA
-2785 ESKVESLLDK
+2785 KDKVESLLDK

-2823 TAELDSYLTS
+2823 TEELDSYLTS

-2847 PTYSSTPSSSTST
+2847 PTYSSTPSSSASAS
-2860 SGESG
+2860 SGNGS
-2865 GSGSG
+2865 SGSG
-2870 SGSGGSNVIT
+2870 SSNGGSNVIT
-2880 SVKTISATADHEYYV
+2880 EAKTVSNTADGKRYIQ
-2895 EISNGKDTKRIKTG
+2895 ISNGKDIKT
-2909 TIDLKGKPWDS
+2909 IKSDIVNPNDLKGKPWDS

-2977 NGIANLITDALN
+2977 NGIANLITDALS

>member
-67 NVKTGQLDLGKFNDS
+67 NVKTGRLDLGKFNDS
-82 LKASGYNLKDYKE
+82 LKASGYNLRDYKE

-128 LTEFGTTIKNTAR
+128 LAEFGTTIKNTAR
-141 WQISSSILH
+141 WQLSSSILH
-150 GFMGS
+150 GFIGS
-155 LQSAYGYAEDLNK
+155 LESAYGYAEDLNK

-177 GQSADQMAQFAKQA
+177 GQSADQMAKFAKQA

-213 QQGLDEKA
+213 QQGLDEKS

-232 SNVTGESVKDVS
+232 SNITGESVKDVS

-255 EGSRSLESYADVMT
+255 EGSRSLESYADVMA

-291 IAETAGLSFD
+291 VAETAGLSFD

-364 SGGVKDMD
+364 SGEVKDMD
-372 DILDELGAKWDTLS
+372 DILDELGAKWGSLS

-451 AQGIYQG
+451 AQGIYED

-518 IMNLTESG
+518 IMNLTKTG
-526 RQHIAKLREE
+526 RQHIAELREK
-536 ANKELSNMFTDN
+536 ANKELSNMFADN
-548 ATINDSLMGQIYASQ
+548 ATLNDSFMGKIYASQ

-596 QNATQQQEIA
+596 QNAVQQQEIA
-606 NQAEREANISKNRN
+606 NQAEREASATKNRN
-620 VAALYNLGKKETTT
+620 MASLIKLVPKTDNENRTNAKTKSLKFAQGIKQTSALRN
-634 DGKDHSRKARSSAQ
+634 
-648 QFAKETKQVTALS
+648 VT
-661 TISDNLFG
+661 DNLFG
-669 SFDFSEKTKDY
+669 GFNFDTGKTSYK
-680 SKDIDL
+680 KEIDL
-686 LKNRLKSLQK
+686 INKRVKALKSSVEETASVFGTDGKTALD
-696 VVGEDF
+696 EF
-702 SNAFGEKGA
+702 SK
-711 SLLNSFSESLE
+711 SLE
-722 KAGNNSENV
+722 KAGDKADAV
-731 QKAISNLLIKVE
+731 QDAITTLYEAIDKMTTD
-743 ELVNGVQSE
+743 VQ
-752 ANAIPENLN
+752 
-761 LTSEAA
+761 
-767 EQASQHLL
+767 EQATSIPGEIGLTGEAPEQATEHLL
-775 EMQEAEEATGDAQG
+775 QMQEAEEAAGDTQG
-789 ELIIRAVEADE
+789 QLITRTVEANE
-800 SLSNLSENFDKI
+800 SLNNFSENLDKI
-812 PKLNQNSFDSYI
+812 PKLNQDSFDSYI

-829 ISQVAFSLTSLIS
+829 ISQVAFSLTSLFS

-847 TDDDLSF
+847 SDDDLSF
-854 GDKLLTTITTLSF
+854 GDQLLTTITTLSF
-867 AIPTLMNGFKSL
+867 AIPTLVNGFKSL
-879 NAVQLITTNSSIAAA
+879 DVAQLITTNSSIAAA

-900 AVSLAS
+900 AVKIA
-906 ANTEATGL
+906 AAGAETAGL
-914 VVKMAAAYLPIA
+914 GAKMAAAYLPIA
-926 AVVAIIGALAVGL
+926 AIVIAIGGLVLGL

-944 HTDEVSY
+944 HSDEVSY

-960 EIKVLQENLQN
+960 EIKTLQENLQN

-1042 GRKKLKE
+1042 GRKKLEE

-1054 VLTTQSQLGNKN
+1054 VLTTQSQLVNKN
-1066 REARELKIEKLK
+1066 REARELKIEESKSGIL
-1078 GDIFNPIRLESDKT
+1078 NSIRLSEDRT
-1092 ALENLYKDLAGKTE
+1092 ALENLYKDLAGKTK
-1106 DEARTFLKDAYKNEN
+1106 DEARAFLKEAYKNEN
-1121 LVGDYYA
+1121 LVGEYNA

-1136 FDAAIIDAKIEEI
+1136 FDVAIIDAKIEEI

-1163 EENNKATESEAQA
+1163 EENNKATESETQA
-1176 LVTNKLSG
+1176 LITNKLSG

-1197 IKASTKVYQNILK
+1197 IKASTKTYQNVLK
-1210 AAENKYAN
+1210 ATKDRYAN
-1218 LDKDSIQEEYKT
+1218 ISDEDIKEEYK
-1230 RNGVT
+1230 RKEDVT
-1235 DKDIKEAGIS
+1235 DEDIKKADIS
-1245 IADMRDSLASTE
+1245 VADMRDRLVNKET
-1257 ALEELEESA
+1257 LKELEESA
-1266 KDLTDVFYKLDA
+1266 KGLTDVFYRLDA

-1283 DVALKSIIETG
+1283 DAALKSIIEARD
-1294 NLSKATKD
+1294 LSKATKD

-1331 MFNEEEIKAA
+1331 MFNKEEIKAA

-1369 NIVSKYADEIFE
+1369 NIVSKYADDIFE
-1381 TLATSL
+1381 HLATSL
-1387 GNILPETRTALA
+1387 GDILPETKTALA

-1421 KANVKDVDKFLSATS
+1421 KSNVKDVDKFLSATS

-1441 ETSVEKLKDTMES
+1441 ETSVEELKDTMES

-1467 SLIDIMKS
+1467 SLIDTMKS
-1475 GNKVIQDATES
+1475 GNKAIQDATES
-1486 YKNMHGVIDDLKAG
+1486 YKNMHSVIDDLKAG

-1571 AFSRDQSGK
+1571 AFSRDQNGK
-1580 IKTNQT
+1580 IKTNQA

-1592 GDTVSAQLDY
+1592 GNTVSAQLDY

-1630 NASDIRDIAGA
+1630 NANDIRDIAGA

-1711 SDYLELAAEN
+1711 SDYFELAAEN

-1746 AIDILSDSFIKSE
+1746 AIDILSDSFVKSE

-1805 ILDHLKDIA
+1805 ILDHLEDIA

-1827 KKSLSADVADK
+1827 KKSLSADIADK

-1859 VMALASQFDDL
+1859 VMALASQFDNL

-1916 NEPQKVETEVPVYKT
+1916 NEPQKVETEVPVYQT
-1931 VHKLVSGKPGDEEW
+1931 VHRLVEGKPGDEKW

-1987 ANNYS
+1987 ASNYS

-2002 KSGGKSKSKDV
+2002 KSGGGKSKSKDV
-2013 KKHQKDESDPYH
+2013 KDHQKDESDPYH

-2119 AIDAYNASAQKDAD
+2119 AIDAYNASAQEDAD

-2292 NAWDEYLDGID
+2292 NAWDEYLDGVD

-2310 KVLEKFDDINSSLE
+2310 NVLEKFDDINSSLE
-2324 HNAKLI
+2324 HNGKLI
-2330 ELLYGDTNAADS
+2330 ELLYGDTDAADS

-2358 MNTLRQE
+2358 MNTLRQD

-2372 RQEMLAAGAK
+2372 RKEMLAAGAK

-2429 KAMTGG
+2429 KAMTNG

-2465 ESLRNK
+2465 ESLKNK

-2507 DIGLAEKKLALAQAQ
+2507 DVELAEKKLALAQAQ

-2571 DFTLESYNNSVEKM
+2571 DFTLDSYNNSVEKM

-2608 DRRDEIEIELDK
+2608 DRRIEIETELDK
-2620 LKDIYYGENGLIAT
+2620 LKDVYYGENGLIAT
-2634 AAGEAENQKRDLAEA
+2634 AAGEAESRKQDLAEA
-2649 TVISLKGSYDRD
+2649 TVISLKGAYDRD

-2687 DLLKQSIIGD
+2687 DLLKQSITGD
-2697 FYPSVLEEAKV
+2697 LYPSVLEKAKT
-2708 VNAQEVLG
+2708 VNAEEVLG
-2716 WKTLAHEVV
+2716 WKTLANEVV

-2743 NTIKKAQDSYDKKV
+2743 NAIKKAQDSYDKKV
-2757 KEGCTASG
+2757 KEGCIASG

-2772 KAINKLATKTEKA
+2772 KAISKLATKTEKA
-2785 ESKVESLLDK
+2785 EDKVESLLDK

-2823 TAELDSYLTS
+2823 TEELDSYLTS

-2847 PTYSSTPSSSTST
+2847 PTYSSTPSSSAST
-2860 SGESG
+2860 SSGNG

-2870 SGSGGSNVIT
+2870 SSNGGSNVIT
-2880 SVKTISATADHEYYV
+2880 EAKTVSNTVDGKRYIQ
-2895 EISNGKDTKRIKTG
+2895 ISNGKDVKTIKSD
-2909 TIDLKGKPWDS
+2909 IVNPNDLKGKPWDS

>member
-67 NVKTGQLDLGKFNDS
+67 NVKTGRLDLGKFNDS
-82 LKASGYNLKDYKE
+82 LKASGYNLRDYKE

-128 LTEFGTTIKNTAR
+128 LAEFGITIKNTAR

-177 GQSADQMAQFAKQA
+177 GQSADQMAKFAKQA
-191 NESAKALS
+191 NESAKALN

-213 QQGLDEKA
+213 QQGLDEKS

-232 SNVTGESVKDVS
+232 SNITGESVKDVS

-269 ALGAATASSTE
+269 ALGATTASSTE

-364 SGGVKDMD
+364 SGEVKDMD
-372 DILDELGAKWDTLS
+372 DILDELGAKWGSLS
-386 SDVQLATAQAVA
+386 SDAQLATAQAVA

-451 AQGIYQG
+451 AQGIYEE

-471 FADMLDTIDHV
+471 FANMLDTIDHV

-518 IMNLTESG
+518 IMNLTETG

-536 ANKELSNMFTDN
+536 ANKELGNMFADN
-548 ATINDSLMGQIYASQ
+548 ATLNDSFMGKIYASQ

-596 QNATQQQEIA
+596 QNAAQQQEIA
-606 NQAEREANISKNRN
+606 NQAEREANVTKNRSM
-620 VAALYNLGKKETTT
+620 ARLINLVPKT
-634 DGKDHSRKARSSAQ
+634 DNNKNRTKARAKSLKFAQDIKQTSALR
-648 QFAKETKQVTALS
+648 KVT
-661 TISDNLFG
+661 DNLFG
-669 SFDFSEKTKDY
+669 GFNFNTGKTSYEKE
-680 SKDIDL
+680 IDL
-686 LKNRLKSLQK
+686 INKRVK
-696 VVGEDF
+696 
-702 SNAFGEKGA
+702 A
-711 SLLNSFSESLE
+711 LNSSVEETESVFGTEGKKALDEFYKSLE
-722 KAGNNSENV
+722 KAGNKADAV
-731 QKAISNLLIKVE
+731 QKAITALY
-743 ELVNGVQSE
+743 E
-752 ANAIPENLN
+752 AIDGLTTSAQGEITSIPGEIG
-761 LTSEAA
+761 LTGEAA
-767 EQASQHLL
+767 EQATEHLL
-775 EMQEAEEATGDAQG
+775 QIQEAEEAAGDTQG
-789 ELIIRAVEADE
+789 QLITQTVEASE
-800 SLSNLSENFDKI
+800 SLNNFSENLDKI
-812 PKLNQNSFDSYI
+812 PKLNQDSFDSYI

-847 TDDDLSF
+847 SDDDLSF

-906 ANTEATGL
+906 ANAEATGL
-914 VVKMAAAYLPIA
+914 VAKMAAAYLPIA
-926 AVVAIIGALAVGL
+926 AVVAIIGALVVGL

-944 HTDEVSY
+944 HSDEVSY

-960 EIKVLQENLQN
+960 EIKTLQENLQN

-1030 NEKTGALEISAE
+1030 NEKTGALEISAK
-1042 GRKKLKE
+1042 GRKKLEE

-1054 VLTTQSQLGNKN
+1054 VLTTQSQLVNKN
-1066 REARELKIEKLK
+1066 REARELKIEK
-1078 GDIFNPIRLESDKT
+1078 KT
-1092 ALENLYKDLAGKTE
+1092 STDVTSTVEQQILAKYAAQLENSTIEEVEKAIKANAGSEFRANKEAAGQGLASEITTE
-1106 DEARTFLKDAYKNEN
+1106 ETQGF
-1121 LVGDYYA
+1121 
-1128 ELANSDNE
+1128 
-1136 FDAAIIDAKIEEI
+1136 IDALITEI
-1149 IGKLDGIQE
+1149 RE
-1158 LNNLM
+1158 LNSLM
-1163 EENNKATESEAQA
+1163 EENNKATESETQA
-1176 LVTNKLSG
+1176 IVTNKLSG
-1184 NKAIMDSGYSKEI
+1184 NKTIMDSGYSKEI

-1210 AAENKYAN
+1210 ATEDRYAN
-1218 LDKDSIQEEYKT
+1218 ISDGEIKEEYKK
-1230 RNGVT
+1230 RKNVT
-1235 DKDIKEAGIS
+1235 DEDIKEAGTS
-1245 IADMRDSLASTE
+1245 VADMRDWLANTE
-1257 ALEELEESA
+1257 ALDELEESA
-1266 KDLTDVFYKLDA
+1266 KGLTDVFYKLDA

-1283 DVALKSIIETG
+1283 NAALKSIIEARD
-1294 NLSKATKD
+1294 LSKATKD
-1302 QKDALSRAIKTT
+1302 QKDALNRAIKTT

-1331 MFNEEEIKAA
+1331 MFNKEEIKAA
-1341 GYESSEEFATAILD
+1341 GYDSSEEFATAILD

-1381 TLATSL
+1381 DLATSL
-1387 GNILPETRTALA
+1387 GNILPETRIALA

-1421 KANVKDVDKFLSATS
+1421 KSNVKDVDKFLSATS

-1467 SLIDIMKS
+1467 SLIDTMKS
-1475 GNKVIQDATES
+1475 GNKAIQDATES
-1486 YKNMHGVIDDLKAG
+1486 YKNMHSVIDDLKAG

-1505 EQLDSLGAGF
+1505 EQLDSLSAGF

-1566 TIGKD
+1566 TIGQD
-1571 AFSRDQSGK
+1571 AFSRDQNGK
-1580 IKTNQT
+1580 IKTNQA
-1586 GAKVYS
+1586 GAKIYS
-1592 GDTVSAQLDY
+1592 GNTVSAQLDY

-1608 SSQDENRDKFQDWKT
+1608 SSQDENRDKFQDWKI

-1630 NASDIRDIAGA
+1630 NANDIRDIAGA

-1746 AIDILSDSFIKSE
+1746 AIDILSDSFVKSE

-1805 ILDHLKDIA
+1805 ILDHLEDIA

-1827 KKSLSADVADK
+1827 KKSLSADIADK

-1859 VMALASQFDDL
+1859 VMALASQFDNL

-1931 VHKLVSGKPGDEEW
+1931 VHRLVEGKPGDEEW
-1945 VETTQVAE
+1945 TETTQVAE

-1992 SKNAGGKKPG
+1992 SKNVGGKKAG

-2013 KKHQKDESDPYH
+2013 KDHQKDESDPYH

-2077 IESQLATQRGQLSKN
+2077 IESQLAIQRGELSKN

-2119 AIDAYNASAQKDAD
+2119 AIDAYNASAQEDAD

-2151 SKYDETL
+2151 GKYDETL

-2226 KNFHLFDST
+2226 KNFHLFDLT

-2262 YASESEAA
+2262 YVSESEAA

-2310 KVLEKFDDINSSLE
+2310 NVLEKFDDINSSLE

-2358 MNTLRQE
+2358 MSTLRQE

-2465 ESLRNK
+2465 ESLKNK
-2471 YEKAM
+2471 YEKTM

-2507 DIGLAEKKLALAQAQ
+2507 DVELAEKKLALAQAQ

-2571 DFTLESYNNSVEKM
+2571 DFTLDSYNNSVEKM

-2608 DRRDEIEIELDK
+2608 DRRIEIETELDK
-2620 LKDIYYGENGLIAT
+2620 LKDVYYGENGLIAT

-2697 FYPSVLEEAKV
+2697 FYPSILEEAKA

-2757 KEGCTASG
+2757 KEGCAASG

-2785 ESKVESLLDK
+2785 EGKVESLLDK

-2847 PTYSSTPSSSTST
+2847 PTYSSTPSSSA
-2860 SGESG
+2860 SGSSGNG

-2870 SGSGGSNVIT
+2870 SSDGGSNVIK
-2880 SVKTISATADHEYYV
+2880 SVKTISATADNQFYV
-2895 EISNGKDTKRIKTG
+2895 EISNGKDTKRIKTS

-2977 NGIANLITDALN
+2977 NGIANLITDALS

-3000 TTNNNESQNNT
+3000 TTNNNESQNNI
-3011 FNITA
+3011 FNIAA

>member
-128 LTEFGTTIKNTAR
+128 LAEFGTTIKNTAR

-191 NESAKALS
+191 NESAKALN

-269 ALGAATASSTE
+269 SLGAATASSTE

-291 IAETAGLSFD
+291 VAETAGLSFD

-364 SGGVKDMD
+364 SGEVKDMD

-386 SDVQLATAQAVA
+386 SDIQLATAQAVA

-451 AQGIYQG
+451 AQGIYKG

-518 IMNLTESG
+518 IMNLTETG
-526 RQHIAKLREE
+526 RQHVAKLRED

-563 AQAQDLLIEKAKNY
+563 AQAQDLLIAKAKNY

-620 VAALYNLGKKETTT
+620 IAALYNLGKKETTT
-634 DGKDHSRKARSSAQ
+634 DGKDHSKKARSSAQ
-648 QFAKETKQVTALS
+648 QFAKKTKQATALS

-711 SLLNSFSESLE
+711 SLLNNFSESLE

-752 ANAIPENLN
+752 ANTIPENLN

-767 EQASQHLL
+767 EQATQHLL
-775 EMQEAEEATGDAQG
+775 QMQEAEEAAGDTQG
-789 ELIIRAVEADE
+789 TLIIRAVEADE
-800 SLSNLSENFDKI
+800 SLNNFSENLDRI
-812 PKLNQNSFDSYI
+812 PKLNQDSFDSYI

-829 ISQVAFSLTSLIS
+829 ISQVAFSLTSLFS

-847 TDDDLSF
+847 SDDDLSF

-879 NAVQLITTNSSIAAA
+879 NAIQLITTNSSIAAA

-906 ANTEATGL
+906 ASAESARLGATML
-914 VVKMAAAYLPIA
+914 AAYGPIA
-926 AVVAIIGALAVGL
+926 AVVLAIGGLVLGL

-944 HTDEVSY
+944 HSDEVSY

-960 EIKVLQENLQN
+960 EIKALQENLQN

-1030 NEKTGALEISAE
+1030 NEKTGALEISTE
-1042 GRKKLKE
+1042 GRKKLEE

-1054 VLTTQSQLGNKN
+1054 VLTTQSQLVNKN
-1066 REARELKIEKLK
+1066 REARELKIEK
-1078 GDIFNPIRLESDKT
+1078 KT
-1092 ALENLYKDLAGKTE
+1092 STDVTSTVEQQILAKYAAQLENST
-1106 DEARTFLKDAYKNEN
+1106 
-1121 LVGDYYA
+1121 
-1128 ELANSDNE
+1128 
-1136 FDAAIIDAKIEEI
+1136 IEEVEKAI
-1149 IGKLDGIQE
+1149 KANAGSEFKANKEAAGQGLASEITAEETQSFVDTLITEIRE
-1158 LNNLM
+1158 LNSLM
-1163 EENNKATESEAQA
+1163 EENNKATESETQA
-1176 LVTNKLSG
+1176 IVTNKLSG

-1197 IKASTKVYQNILK
+1197 IKASTKAYQNVLK
-1210 AAENKYAN
+1210 ATENRYAN
-1218 LDKDSIQEEYKT
+1218 ISDGEIKEEYKK
-1230 RNGVT
+1230 RKDVT
-1235 DKDIKEAGIS
+1235 DEDIKEAGTS
-1245 IADMRDSLASTE
+1245 VADMRDWLANTE
-1257 ALEELEESA
+1257 ALNELEESA
-1266 KDLTDVFYKLDA
+1266 KDLTDVFYRLDA

-1283 DVALKSIIETG
+1283 DAALKSIIEAG

-1314 GDLDDTLQER
+1314 RDLDDTLQER

-1369 NIVSKYADEIFE
+1369 NIVSKYADEIFKD
-1381 TLATSL
+1381 LATSL
-1387 GNILPETRTALA
+1387 GNILPETKTALA

-1410 IEGAQKAADWI
+1410 IEGAKKAANWI
-1421 KANVKDVDKFLSATS
+1421 QNNVKDVDKFLSATS

-1467 SLIDIMKS
+1467 SLIDTMKS
-1475 GNKVIQDATES
+1475 GNKAIQDATES
-1486 YKNMHGVIDDLKAG
+1486 YKNMHSVIDDLKAG

-1559 SKGYTEE
+1559 SKGFTEE

-1580 IKTNQT
+1580 IKTNQA

-1608 SSQDENRDKFQDWKT
+1608 SEQDENRDKVQDWRT

-1673 HAMLEANTVDFES
+1673 HAMLQANTVDFES
-1686 FTKAALAMDA
+1686 FTKAALALDA

-1704 TDELKEY
+1704 TEELKEY

-1721 MNGFNNEMNSR
+1721 MDGFNNEMNSR

-1746 AIDILSDSFIKSE
+1746 AIDTLSDSFVKSE

-1794 DISKEYVDSDF
+1794 DISKEYVDADF
-1805 ILDHLKDIA
+1805 ILDHLEDIA

-1859 VMALASQFDDL
+1859 VMALASQFDNL

-1953 VDTEKLEGYVPV
+1953 VDSEKLEGYVPL

-2013 KKHQKDESDPYH
+2013 KEHQKDESDPYH

-2077 IESQLATQRGQLSKN
+2077 IENQLATQRGQLSKN

-2119 AIDAYNASAQKDAD
+2119 AIDAYNASAQEDAD

-2151 SKYDETL
+2151 GKYDETL

-2189 DLDLGQAKQEWKKF
+2189 DLDLGQAKQEWQKF

-2310 KVLEKFDDINSSLE
+2310 NVLKKFDDINSSLE

-2358 MNTLRQE
+2358 MNTLKQE
-2365 TEALKKE
+2365 TKALKKE

-2435 YGINKVTEDWELKKK
+2435 YGINKVTEEWELKKK

-2507 DIGLAEKKLALAQAQ
+2507 DVGLAEKKLALAQAQ

-2548 YVADEDDVADKKQ
+2548 YVADENDVADKKQ

-2608 DRRDEIEIELDK
+2608 DRRAEIEIELDK
-2620 LKDIYYGENGLIAT
+2620 LKDVYYGENGLIAT

-2661 TENYTTMTDQQ
+2661 TENYTVMTDKQ
-2672 KALLEEVKQAGISDY
+2672 KVLLEEVKQAGISDY
-2687 DLLKQSIIGD
+2687 DLLKDSITGD
-2697 FYPSVLEEAKV
+2697 FYPSVLEKAKT
-2708 VNAQEVLG
+2708 VNAEEVLG

-2731 PDGVQKSLQDMY
+2731 PDGVQKSLQEMY
-2743 NTIKKAQDSYDKKV
+2743 DTIKKAQESYDKKV

-2765 KNFTDVS
+2765 KNFTNVS
-2772 KAINKLATKTEKA
+2772 KAINKLAAKTEKA
-2785 ESKVESLLDK
+2785 EGKVESLLDK

-2803 EAVED
+2803 ETVED

-2847 PTYSSTPSSSTST
+2847 PTYSSTPGSGTSA
-2860 SGESG
+2860 SGGSG

-2880 SVKTISATADHEYYV
+2880 SVKTISATADNQFYV

-2977 NGIANLITDALN
+2977 NGIANLITDALS

-3000 TTNNNESQNNT
+3000 TTNNSESQNNT

>member
-67 NVKTGQLDLGKFNDS
+67 NVKTGRLDLGKFNDS
-82 LKASGYNLKDYKE
+82 LKASGYNLRDYKE

-128 LTEFGTTIKNTAR
+128 LAEFGTTIKNTAR
-141 WQISSSILH
+141 WQLSSSILH
-150 GFMGS
+150 GFIGS
-155 LQSAYGYAEDLNK
+155 LESAYGYAEDLNK

-177 GQSADQMAQFAKQA
+177 GQSSDQMAKFAKQA

-213 QQGLDEKA
+213 QQGLDEKS

-232 SNVTGESVKDVS
+232 SNITGESVKDVS

-269 ALGAATASSTE
+269 ALGAATASSTA

-291 IAETAGLSFD
+291 VAETAGLSFD

-364 SGGVKDMD
+364 SGEVKDMD
-372 DILDELGAKWDTLS
+372 DILDELGAKWNSLS

-451 AQGIYQG
+451 AQGIYEE

-518 IMNLTESG
+518 IMNLTETG

-536 ANKELSNMFTDN
+536 ANKELSNMFADN
-548 ATINDSLMGQIYASQ
+548 ATLNDSFMGKIYASQ

-596 QNATQQQEIA
+596 QNAAQQQEIA
-606 NQAEREANISKNRN
+606 NQAEREANATKNRSM
-620 VAALYNLGKKETTT
+620 ASLRNLVPKTESENRT
-634 DGKDHSRKARSSAQ
+634 KARTKSLNFAQGIKQTSALRN
-648 QFAKETKQVTALS
+648 VT
-661 TISDNLFG
+661 DNLFG
-669 SFDFSEKTKDY
+669 GFNFDTGKTSYEKEINLINK
-680 SKDIDL
+680 
-686 LKNRLKSLQK
+686 RVK
-696 VVGEDF
+696 V
-702 SNAFGEKGA
+702 
-711 SLLNSFSESLE
+711 LNSSVEETESVFGTDGKTALDEFSTALE
-722 KAGNNSENV
+722 KAGNNANAVQDAITALYEAIDKMTTGV
-731 QKAISNLLIKVE
+731 QKQATS
-743 ELVNGVQSE
+743 
-752 ANAIPENLN
+752 IPGEIG
-761 LTSEAA
+761 LTDEAA
-767 EQASQHLL
+767 EQATEHLL
-775 EMQEAEEATGDAQG
+775 QMQEAEEVAGDAQG
-789 ELIIRAVEADE
+789 ALIVRTVEASE
-800 SLSNLSENFDKI
+800 SLNNFSENLDKI
-812 PKLNQNSFDSYI
+812 PKLNQDSFDSYI

-829 ISQVAFSLTSLIS
+829 ISQVAFSLTSLFS

-847 TDDDLSF
+847 SDDDLSF

-867 AIPTLMNGFKSL
+867 AIPTLVNGFKSL
-879 NAVQLITTNSSIAAA
+879 DTAQLITTNSSIAAA

-900 AVSLAS
+900 AVKIAS
-906 ANTEATGL
+906 AGAETAGL
-914 VVKMAAAYLPIA
+914 GAKMLAAYGPIA
-926 AVVAIIGALAVGL
+926 AVVAIIGALVFGL
-939 VALKK
+939 IALKK
-944 HTDEVSY
+944 HSDEVSY

-960 EIKVLQENLQN
+960 EIKTLQENLQN

-1042 GRKKLKE
+1042 GRKKLEE

-1054 VLTTQSQLGNKN
+1054 VLTTQSQLVNKN
-1066 REARELKIEKLK
+1066 REARELKIEKKTNIDESSATVEQRILAK
-1078 GDIFNPIRLESDKT
+1078 YAAQLETSTIEEVEK
-1092 ALENLYKDLAGKTE
+1092 AIKENAGSEFREGKKS
-1106 DEARTFLKDAYKNEN
+1106 R
-1121 LVGDYYA
+1121 A
-1128 ELANSDNE
+1128 ELEGDTPE
-1136 FDAAIIDAKIEEI
+1136 AAQNFIDALITEI
-1149 IGKLDGIQE
+1149 RE
-1158 LNNLM
+1158 LNSLM
-1163 EENNKATESEAQA
+1163 EENNKATESETQA
-1176 LVTNKLSG
+1176 IVTNKLSG

-1197 IKASTKVYQNILK
+1197 IKASTKAYQNILK
-1210 AAENKYAN
+1210 ATEDRYAN
-1218 LDKDSIQEEYKT
+1218 ISDGEIKEKYKK
-1230 RNGVT
+1230 RKNVT
-1235 DKDIKEAGIS
+1235 DEDIKEAGTS
-1245 IADMRDSLASTE
+1245 VTDMRDWLANTE
-1257 ALEELEESA
+1257 ALDELEESA
-1266 KDLTDVFYKLDA
+1266 KGLTDVFYKLDA

-1283 DVALKSIIETG
+1283 DAALKSIIEARD
-1294 NLSKATKD
+1294 LSKATKD

-1331 MFNEEEIKAA
+1331 MFNKEEIEAA

-1381 TLATSL
+1381 KLATSL
-1387 GNILPETRTALA
+1387 GNILPETKTALA

-1421 KANVKDVDKFLSATS
+1421 KSNVKDVDKFLSATS

-1467 SLIDIMKS
+1467 SLIDTMKS
-1475 GNKVIQDATES
+1475 GNKAIQDATES
-1486 YKNMHGVIDDLKAG
+1486 YKNMHSVIDDLKAG

-1571 AFSRDQSGK
+1571 AFSRDQNGK
-1580 IKTNQT
+1580 IKTNQA

-1592 GDTVSAQLDY
+1592 GNTVSAQLDY

-1630 NASDIRDIAGA
+1630 NANDIRDIAGA

-1746 AIDILSDSFIKSE
+1746 AIDTLSDSFVKSE

-1805 ILDHLKDIA
+1805 ILDHLEDIA

-1859 VMALASQFDDL
+1859 VMALASQFDNL

-1916 NEPQKVETEVPVYKT
+1916 NEPQKVETEVPVYQT
-1931 VHKLVSGKPGDEEW
+1931 VHRLVEGKPGDETW
-1945 VETTQVAE
+1945 TETTQVAE

-1987 ANNYS
+1987 ASNYS
-1992 SKNAGGKKPG
+1992 SKNAGGKKAG

-2013 KKHQKDESDPYH
+2013 KDHQKDESDPYH

-2058 QSNRLLQQQLGNY
+2058 QSNQLLQQQLGNY

-2119 AIDAYNASAQKDAD
+2119 AIDAYNASAQEDAD
-2133 KKALERAENTYKD
+2133 KKALERAENTYKN

-2151 SKYDETL
+2151 GKYDETL

-2189 DLDLGQAKQEWKKF
+2189 DLDLGQAKQEWQKF

-2310 KVLEKFDDINSSLE
+2310 NVLKKFDDINSSLD

-2330 ELLYGDTNAADS
+2330 ELLYGDTDAADS

-2358 MNTLRQE
+2358 MNTLRKD

-2372 RQEMLAAGAK
+2372 RKEMLAAGAK

-2465 ESLRNK
+2465 ESLKNK

-2507 DIGLAEKKLALAQAQ
+2507 DVELAEKKLALAQAQ

-2561 GVADAENDLY
+2561 GVADAESDLY
-2571 DFTLESYNNSVEKM
+2571 DFTLDSYNNSVEKM

-2608 DRRDEIEIELDK
+2608 DRRIEIETELDK
-2620 LKDIYYGENGLIAT
+2620 LKDVYYGENGLIAT

-2687 DLLKQSIIGD
+2687 DLLKQSIVGD
-2697 FYPSVLEEAKV
+2697 FYPSILEKAKT
-2708 VNAQEVLG
+2708 VNAEEVLG

-2743 NTIKKAQDSYDKKV
+2743 NAIKKAQDSYDKKV

-2785 ESKVESLLDK
+2785 EGKVESLLDK

-2823 TAELDSYLTS
+2823 TEELDSYLTS

-2847 PTYSSTPSSSTST
+2847 PTYSSTPSSSASAS
-2860 SGESG
+2860 SGN
-2865 GSGSG
+2865 SGSG
-2870 SGSGGSNVIT
+2870 SGSSNGGSNVIIEA
-2880 SVKTISATADHEYYV
+2880 KTVSNTADGKRYIQ
-2895 EISNGKDTKRIKTG
+2895 ISNGKDIKT
-2909 TIDLKGKPWDS
+2909 IKSDIVNPNDLKGKPWDS

-2943 ELVLNKEDTQNILEA
+2943 ELVLNKEDTQNILET

-2963 DLSNLTSSISDAIS
+2963 DLSNLTSSISDTIS
-2977 NGIANLITDALN
+2977 NGIANLIIDALN

-3000 TTNNNESQNNT
+3000 TTNNNESRNNT

>member
-36 PIEAQGLG
+36 PVEAQGLG

-67 NVKTGQLDLGKFNDS
+67 NVKTGRLDLGKFNDS
-82 LKASGYNLKDYKE
+82 LKASGYNLRDYKE

-128 LTEFGTTIKNTAR
+128 LAEFGTTIKNTAR
-141 WQISSSILH
+141 WQLSSSILH
-150 GFMGS
+150 GFIGS
-155 LQSAYGYAEDLNK
+155 LESAYGYAEDLNK

-177 GQSADQMAQFAKQA
+177 GQSADQMAKFAKQA

-213 QQGLDEKA
+213 QQGLDEKS

-232 SNVTGESVKDVS
+232 SNITGESVKDVS

-255 EGSRSLESYADVMT
+255 EGSRSLESYADVMA

-291 IAETAGLSFD
+291 VAETAGLSFD

-364 SGGVKDMD
+364 SGEVKDMD
-372 DILDELGAKWDTLS
+372 DILDELGSKWDSLS

-451 AQGIYQG
+451 AQGIYED

-471 FADMLDTIDHV
+471 FADMLDTINHV

-518 IMNLTESG
+518 IMNLTEGG
-526 RQHIAKLREE
+526 RQHIAELREE
-536 ANKELSNMFTDN
+536 ANKELGNMFADN
-548 ATINDSLMGQIYASQ
+548 ATLNDSFMGKIYASQ

-596 QNATQQQEIA
+596 QNAAQQQEIA
-606 NQAEREANISKNRN
+606 NQAEREANVTKNRN
-620 VAALYNLGKKETTT
+620 VASLIKLDPKTDSEYRTKAKTKSLKFAQDIKQTSALRN
-634 DGKDHSRKARSSAQ
+634 
-648 QFAKETKQVTALS
+648 VT
-661 TISDNLFG
+661 DNLFG
-669 SFDFSEKTKDY
+669 GFNFDNGKTSYEKE
-680 SKDIDL
+680 IDL
-686 LKNRLKSLQK
+686 IKKR
-696 VVGEDF
+696 VE
-702 SNAFGEKGA
+702 A
-711 SLLNSFSESLE
+711 LNSSVEATASVFGTDGKTALDTFSTALE
-722 KAGNNSENV
+722 AAGDNV
-731 QKAISNLLIKVE
+731 DAVQDAITALY
-743 ELVNGVQSE
+743 E
-752 ANAIPENLN
+752 AIDKMTTDAQEQATSIPGEVG
-761 LTSEAA
+761 LTGEAA
-767 EQASQHLL
+767 EQATEHLL
-775 EMQEAEEATGDAQG
+775 QMQEAEEVAGNAQG
-789 ELIIRAVEADE
+789 QLIIQTVEANE
-800 SLSNLSENFDKI
+800 SLSNFSENLDKI
-812 PKLNQNSFDSYI
+812 PKLNQDSFDSYI

-829 ISQVAFSLTSLIS
+829 ISQVAFSLTSLFS

-847 TDDDLSF
+847 SDDDLSF
-854 GDKLLTTITTLSF
+854 GDQLLTTITTLSF
-867 AIPTLMNGFKSL
+867 AIPTLVNGFKIL
-879 NAVQLITTNSSIAAA
+879 NVAQLITTNSSIAAA
-894 LGMDKL
+894 LGIDKL
-900 AVSLAS
+900 AVSLAA
-906 ANTEATGL
+906 ANAETAGL
-914 VVKMAAAYLPIA
+914 GVKMAAAYGPILA
-926 AVVAIIGALAVGL
+926 IVAVIGALTWGL
-939 VALKK
+939 IALKK
-944 HTDEVSY
+944 HSDEISY

-960 EIKVLQENLQN
+960 EINTLQENLQN

-1017 LSTYPELAQYVER
+1017 LSKYPELELGQYIER

-1042 GRKKLKE
+1042 GRKKIEE
-1049 QGEQE
+1049 QSEQE
-1054 VLTTQSQLGNKN
+1054 VLITQTQLANKN
-1066 REARELKIEKLK
+1066 REARELKIEEKTST
-1078 GDIFNPIRLESDKT
+1078 DVTSTVEQQIFAKY
-1092 ALENLYKDLAGKTE
+1092 AAQLENST
-1106 DEARTFLKDAYKNEN
+1106 
-1121 LVGDYYA
+1121 
-1128 ELANSDNE
+1128 
-1136 FDAAIIDAKIEEI
+1136 IEEVEKAI
-1149 IGKLDGIQE
+1149 KANAGSEFRANKEAAGQGLASEITAEETQGFIDDLITEIRE
-1158 LNNLM
+1158 LNSLM
-1163 EENNKATESEAQA
+1163 EENNKATESETQA
-1176 LVTNKLSG
+1176 IVTNKLSG

-1197 IKASTKVYQNILK
+1197 IKASTKTYQNVLK
-1210 AAENKYAN
+1210 ATKDRYAN
-1218 LDKDSIQEEYKT
+1218 MSDGEIKEEYK
-1230 RNGVT
+1230 RKENVT
-1235 DKDIKEAGIS
+1235 DEDIKKADIS
-1245 IADMRDSLASTE
+1245 VADMRDRLVNKET
-1257 ALEELEESA
+1257 LNELEKSA
-1266 KDLTDVFYKLDA
+1266 KGLTDVFYKLDA

-1283 DVALKSIIETG
+1283 DAALKSIIEAG
-1294 NLSKATKD
+1294 DLSKATKD
-1302 QKDALSRAIKTT
+1302 QKDALNRAIKTT

-1331 MFNEEEIKAA
+1331 MFNKEEITAA

-1355 GISGYDDMYKSAGA
+1355 GISGYDDMYESAGA
-1369 NIVSKYADEIFE
+1369 NIVSKYANDIFE
-1381 TLATSL
+1381 HLAASL
-1387 GNILPETRTALA
+1387 GNILPETKNALA

-1421 KANVKDVDKFLSATS
+1421 KTNVKDVDKFLSATS

-1441 ETSVEKLKDTMES
+1441 ETSVEELKDTMES

-1467 SLIDIMKS
+1467 SLIDTMKS
-1475 GNKVIQDATES
+1475 GNKAIQDATES
-1486 YKNMHGVIDDLKAG
+1486 YKNMHSVIDDLKAG

-1571 AFSRDQSGK
+1571 AFSRDQNGK
-1580 IKTNQT
+1580 IKTNQA
-1586 GAKVYS
+1586 GAKIYS
-1592 GDTVSAQLDY
+1592 GNTVSAQLDY

-1608 SSQDENRDKFQDWKT
+1608 SEQDENRDKVQDWRT

-1630 NASDIRDIAGA
+1630 NANDIRDIAGA

-1746 AIDILSDSFIKSE
+1746 AIDILSDSFVKSE

-1805 ILDHLKDIA
+1805 ILDHLEDIA

-1859 VMALASQFDDL
+1859 VMALASQFDNL

-1916 NEPQKVETEVPVYKT
+1916 NEPQKVETEVPVYQT
-1931 VHKLVSGKPGDEEW
+1931 VHRLVEGKPGDERW

-1987 ANNYS
+1987 ASNYS

-2002 KSGGKSKSKDV
+2002 KSGGGKSKSKDV
-2013 KKHQKDESDPYH
+2013 KDHQKDESDPYH

-2119 AIDAYNASAQKDAD
+2119 AIDAYNASAQEDAD

-2158 DKRMENENNKLDAQ
+2158 NKRMENENSKLDAQ

-2235 TIGTDLKAVEDIKA
+2235 TIGTDLKAVKDIKA

-2292 NAWDEYLDGID
+2292 NAWDEYLSGID

-2324 HNAKLI
+2324 HNGKLI
-2330 ELLYGDTNAADS
+2330 ELLYGDTDAADS

-2358 MNTLRQE
+2358 MNTLRQD

-2372 RQEMLAAGAK
+2372 RKEMLAAGAK

-2465 ESLRNK
+2465 ESLKNK

-2507 DIGLAEKKLALAQAQ
+2507 DVELAEKKLALAQAQ

-2571 DFTLESYNNSVEKM
+2571 DFTLDSYNNSVEKM

-2608 DRRDEIEIELDK
+2608 DRRIEIEAELDK
-2620 LKDIYYGENGLIAT
+2620 LKDVYYGENGLIAT

-2687 DLLKQSIIGD
+2687 DLLKQSIVGD
-2697 FYPSVLEEAKV
+2697 FYPSVLEKAKT
-2708 VNAQEVLG
+2708 VNAEEVLG

-2743 NTIKKAQDSYDKKV
+2743 NAIKKAQDSYDKKV

-2772 KAINKLATKTEKA
+2772 KAISKLAAKTEKA
-2785 ESKVESLLDK
+2785 EDKVESLLDK
-2795 TDDISDMR
+2795 TDGISDMR

-2816 ASSIQNA
+2816 ASSIQDA
-2823 TAELDSYLTS
+2823 TDELDSYLTS

-2847 PTYSSTPSSSTST
+2847 PTYSSTPSSSASAS
-2860 SGESG
+2860 SGNSGSESG
-2865 GSGSG
+2865 SSDE
-2870 SGSGGSNVIT
+2870 GSNVIK
-2880 SVKTISATADHEYYV
+2880 SVKTISATADNQFYV
-2895 EISNGKDTKRIKTG
+2895 EISNGKDKKRIKTS

-2963 DLSNLTSSISDAIS
+2963 DLSNLTSSISNAIS

>member
-67 NVKTGQLDLGKFNDS
+67 NVKTGRLDLGKFNDS
-82 LKASGYNLKDYKE
+82 LKASGYNLRDYKE

-128 LTEFGTTIKNTAR
+128 LAEFGTTIKNTAR
-141 WQISSSILH
+141 WQLSSSILH
-150 GFMGS
+150 GFIGS
-155 LQSAYGYAEDLNK
+155 LESAYGYAEDLNK
-168 SLNDIRIVS
+168 SLNEIRIVS
-177 GQSADQMAQFAKQA
+177 GQSTDQMAKFAKQA

-213 QQGLDEKA
+213 QQGLDEKS

-232 SNVTGESVKDVS
+232 SNITGESVKDVS

-255 EGSRSLESYADVMT
+255 EGSRSLESYADVMA

-291 IAETAGLSFD
+291 VAETAGLSFD

-364 SGGVKDMD
+364 SGEVKDMD
-372 DILDELGAKWDTLS
+372 DILDELGAKWGSLS

-451 AQGIYQG
+451 AQGIYEE

-471 FADMLDTIDHV
+471 FANMLDTIDHV

-518 IMNLTESG
+518 IMNLTKTG
-526 RQHIAKLREE
+526 RQHIAELREK
-536 ANKELSNMFTDN
+536 ANKELSNMFADN
-548 ATINDSLMGQIYASQ
+548 ATLNDSFMGKIYASQ

-596 QNATQQQEIA
+596 QNAVQQQEIA
-606 NQAEREANISKNRN
+606 NQAEREASATKNRN
-620 VAALYNLGKKETTT
+620 VASLIKLDPKTDSEYKTNAKTKSLKFAQDIKQTSAL
-634 DGKDHSRKARSSAQ
+634 RK
-648 QFAKETKQVTALS
+648 VT
-661 TISDNLFG
+661 DNLFG
-669 SFDFSEKTKDY
+669 GFSFDTGKTSYK
-680 SKDIDL
+680 KEIDL
-686 LKNRLKSLQK
+686 INKRIK
-696 VVGEDF
+696 V
-702 SNAFGEKGA
+702 
-711 SLLNSFSESLE
+711 LNSSIEETASVFGTDGKTALDTFSTALE
-722 KAGNNSENV
+722 KAGNNVDAV
-731 QKAISNLLIKVE
+731 QDAITALY
-743 ELVNGVQSE
+743 E
-752 ANAIPENLN
+752 AIDNMTTDAQEQATSIPGEIG
-761 LTSEAA
+761 LTGEAA
-767 EQASQHLL
+767 EQATEHLL
-775 EMQEAEEATGDAQG
+775 QMQEAEEAAGNTQG
-789 ELIIRAVEADE
+789 QLITRTVEANE
-800 SLSNLSENFDKI
+800 SLSNFSENLGKI
-812 PKLNQNSFDSYI
+812 PKLNQDSFDSYI

-829 ISQVAFSLTSLIS
+829 ISQVAFSLTSLFS

-847 TDDDLSF
+847 SDDDLSF
-854 GDKLLTTITTLSF
+854 GDQLLTTITTLSF
-867 AIPTLMNGFKSL
+867 AIPTLVNGFKSL
-879 NAVQLITTNSSIAAA
+879 DIAQLITTNSSVAAA

-900 AVSLAS
+900 AVKIAS
-906 ANTEATGL
+906 AGAETAGL
-914 VVKMAAAYLPIA
+914 GAKMSAACLPIA
-926 AVVAIIGALAVGL
+926 AVVLAIGALTWGL
-939 VALKK
+939 IALKK
-944 HTDEVSY
+944 HSDEISY

-960 EIKVLQENLQN
+960 EIKTLQENLQN

-984 EYDSVVEKLN
+984 GYDSVVEKLN

-1017 LSTYPELAQYVER
+1017 LSKYPELTVER

-1042 GRKKLKE
+1042 SRKKLEE
-1049 QGEQE
+1049 QSEQE
-1054 VLTTQSQLGNKN
+1054 VLTTQSQLVNKN
-1066 REARELKIEKLK
+1066 REARELKIEKK
-1078 GDIFNPIRLESDKT
+1078 TSTDVTSTVEQQIFAKY
-1092 ALENLYKDLAGKTE
+1092 AAQLENST
-1106 DEARTFLKDAYKNEN
+1106 
-1121 LVGDYYA
+1121 
-1128 ELANSDNE
+1128 
-1136 FDAAIIDAKIEEI
+1136 IEEVEKAI
-1149 IGKLDGIQE
+1149 KANAGSEFRANKEAAGQGLASEITAEETQGFVDTLITEIRE
-1158 LNNLM
+1158 LNSLM
-1163 EENNKATESEAQA
+1163 EENNKATESETQA
-1176 LVTNKLSG
+1176 IVTNKLSG

-1197 IKASTKVYQNILK
+1197 IKASTKTYQNIFK
-1210 AAENKYAN
+1210 ATEDKYAKIS
-1218 LDKDSIQEEYKT
+1218 DGEIKEEYK
-1230 RNGVT
+1230 RKENVT
-1235 DKDIKEAGIS
+1235 DEDIKKADIS
-1245 IADMRDSLASTE
+1245 VADMRDRLVNKET
-1257 ALEELEESA
+1257 LNELEESA
-1266 KDLTDVFYKLDA
+1266 KGLTDVFYKLDA

-1283 DVALKSIIETG
+1283 DAALKSIIEARD
-1294 NLSKATKD
+1294 LSKATKD
-1302 QKDALSRAIKTT
+1302 QKDALSKAIKTT
-1314 GDLDDTLQER
+1314 GDSDDTLQER

-1331 MFNEEEIKAA
+1331 IFNKEEIEAA

-1369 NIVSKYADEIFE
+1369 NIVSKYADDIFE
-1381 TLATSL
+1381 HLAKSL
-1387 GNILPETRTALA
+1387 GDILPETKTALA

-1421 KANVKDVDKFLSATS
+1421 KSNVKDVDKFLSATS

-1441 ETSVEKLKDTMES
+1441 ETSVEELKDTMES

-1467 SLIDIMKS
+1467 SLIDTMKS
-1475 GNKVIQDATES
+1475 GNKAIQDATES
-1486 YKNMHGVIDDLKAG
+1486 YKNMHSVIDDLKAG

-1571 AFSRDQSGK
+1571 AFSRDQNGK
-1580 IKTNQT
+1580 IKTNQA

-1592 GDTVSAQLDY
+1592 GNTVSAQLDY

-1608 SSQDENRDKFQDWKT
+1608 SEQDENRDKVQDWRT
-1623 GLDKGSL
+1623 GLEKGSL
-1630 NASDIRDIAGA
+1630 NANDIRDIAGA

-1746 AIDILSDSFIKSE
+1746 AIDILSDSFVKSE

-1805 ILDHLKDIA
+1805 ILDHLEDIA

-1859 VMALASQFDDL
+1859 VMTLASQFDNL

-1916 NEPQKVETEVPVYKT
+1916 NEPQKVETEVPVYQT
-1931 VHKLVSGKPGDEEW
+1931 VHRLVEGKPGDEKW

-1992 SKNAGGKKPG
+1992 SKNAGGKKAG
-2002 KSGGKSKSKDV
+2002 KSGGGKSKSKDV
-2013 KKHQKDESDPYH
+2013 KDHQKDESDPYH

-2058 QSNRLLQQQLGNY
+2058 QSNQLLQQQLGNY

-2119 AIDAYNASAQKDAD
+2119 AIDAYNASAQEDAD

-2310 KVLEKFDDINSSLE
+2310 NVLEKFDDINSSLE
-2324 HNAKLI
+2324 HNGKLI
-2330 ELLYGDTNAADS
+2330 ELLYGDTDAADS
-2342 LNAKL
+2342 LNANL

-2358 MNTLRQE
+2358 MNTLRQD

-2372 RQEMLAAGAK
+2372 RKEMLAAGAK

-2395 NENEKQME
+2395 NENEKRME

-2429 KAMTGG
+2429 KAMTNG

-2465 ESLRNK
+2465 ESLKNK

-2507 DIGLAEKKLALAQAQ
+2507 DIGLAERKLAIAQAQ

-2571 DFTLESYNNSVEKM
+2571 DFTVESFNTSMEEM
-2585 IQLMQEYQDKA
+2585 LRLMQEYQDKA

-2608 DRRDEIEIELDK
+2608 DRRIEIEAELNK
-2620 LKDIYYGENGLIAT
+2620 LKDVYYGENGLIAT
-2634 AAGEAENQKRDLAEA
+2634 AAGEAESRKRDLAEA

-2672 KALLEEVKQAGISDY
+2672 KALLEEVKKAGISDY
-2687 DLLKQSIIGD
+2687 DLLKQSITGD
-2697 FYPSVLEEAKV
+2697 FYPSISEKAKT
-2708 VNAQEVLG
+2708 VNAEEVLG
-2716 WKTLAHEVV
+2716 WKTLANEVV

-2731 PDGVQKSLQDMY
+2731 PDGVQKLLQDMY
-2743 NTIKKAQDSYDKKV
+2743 NAIKKAQDSYDKKV

-2765 KNFTDVS
+2765 KNFTDLS
-2772 KAINKLATKTEKA
+2772 KAISKLATKTEKA
-2785 ESKVESLLDK
+2785 EDKVESLLDK

-2823 TAELDSYLTS
+2823 TEELDSYLTS

-2860 SGESG
+2860 SSG
-2865 GSGSG
+2865 SSGSG
-2870 SGSGGSNVIT
+2870 SGSSNGGSNVIT
-2880 SVKTISATADHEYYV
+2880 EAKTVSNTADRKRYIQ
-2895 EISNGKDTKRIKTG
+2895 ISNGKDTKIIRSDIVNPN
-2909 TIDLKGKPWDS
+2909 DLKGKSWDS

>member
-67 NVKTGQLDLGKFNDS
+67 NVKTGRLDLGKFNDS
-82 LKASGYNLKDYKE
+82 LKASGYNLRDYKE

-128 LTEFGTTIKNTAR
+128 LAEFGTTIKNTAR
-141 WQISSSILH
+141 WQLSSSILH
-150 GFMGS
+150 GFIGS
-155 LQSAYGYAEDLNK
+155 LESAYGYAEDLNK
-168 SLNDIRIVS
+168 SLNEIRIVS
-177 GQSADQMAQFAKQA
+177 GQSADQMAKFAKQA

-213 QQGLDEKA
+213 QQGLDEKS

-232 SNVTGESVKDVS
+232 SNITGESVKDVS

-269 ALGAATASSTE
+269 ALGAATASSTA

-291 IAETAGLSFD
+291 VAETAGLSFD

-364 SGGVKDMD
+364 SGEVKDMD
-372 DILDELGAKWDTLS
+372 DILDELGAKWDSLS

-451 AQGIYQG
+451 AQGIYEE

-518 IMNLTESG
+518 IMNLTETG

-536 ANKELSNMFTDN
+536 ANKELGNMFADN
-548 ATINDSLMGQIYASQ
+548 ATLNDSFMGKIYASQ

-596 QNATQQQEIA
+596 QNAAQQQEIA
-606 NQAEREANISKNRN
+606 NQAEREANVTKNRN
-620 VAALYNLGKKETTT
+620 VASLIKLDPKTDSKYKTNAKTKSLKFAQGIKQTSALRN
-634 DGKDHSRKARSSAQ
+634 
-648 QFAKETKQVTALS
+648 VT
-661 TISDNLFG
+661 DNLFG
-669 SFDFSEKTKDY
+669 GFNFDSGKTSYEKEINLINKRV
-680 SKDIDL
+680 K
-686 LKNRLKSLQK
+686 
-696 VVGEDF
+696 
-702 SNAFGEKGA
+702 A
-711 SLLNSFSESLE
+711 LNSSVEETESVFGTNGKTALDKFSTALE
-722 KAGNNSENV
+722 KAGNNANAVQDAITTLYEAIDKMTTKV
-731 QKAISNLLIKVE
+731 QKQATS
-743 ELVNGVQSE
+743 
-752 ANAIPENLN
+752 IPGKIG
-761 LTSEAA
+761 LTGEAA
-767 EQASQHLL
+767 EQATKHLL
-775 EMQEAEEATGDAQG
+775 QMQEAEEDAGDTQG
-789 ELIIRAVEADE
+789 QLITRTVEANE
-800 SLSNLSENFDKI
+800 SLDNFSENLDKI
-812 PKLNQNSFDSYI
+812 PKLNQDSFDSYI

-829 ISQVAFSLTSLIS
+829 ISQVAFSLTSLFS

-847 TDDDLSF
+847 SDDDLSF
-854 GDKLLTTITTLSF
+854 GDQLLTTITTLSF
-867 AIPTLMNGFKSL
+867 AIPTLVNGFKSL
-879 NAVQLITTNSSIAAA
+879 DIAQLITTNSSVAAA

-900 AVSLAS
+900 AVKIAS
-906 ANTEATGL
+906 AGAETAGL
-914 VVKMAAAYLPIA
+914 GAKMSAACLPIA
-926 AVVAIIGALAVGL
+926 AVVLAIGALTWGL
-939 VALKK
+939 IALKK
-944 HTDEVSY
+944 HSDEVSY

-960 EIKVLQENLQN
+960 EIKTLQENLQN

-1042 GRKKLKE
+1042 GRKKLEE

-1054 VLTTQSQLGNKN
+1054 VLTTQSQLVNKN
-1066 REARELKIEKLK
+1066 REARELKIEK
-1078 GDIFNPIRLESDKT
+1078 KT
-1092 ALENLYKDLAGKTE
+1092 STDVTSTVEQQILAKYAAQLENSTIEEVEKAIKTNAGSEFRTNKEAAGQGLASEIT
-1106 DEARTFLKDAYKNEN
+1106 
-1121 LVGDYYA
+1121 A
-1128 ELANSDNE
+1128 EETQN
-1136 FDAAIIDAKIEEI
+1136 FIDALITEI
-1149 IGKLDGIQE
+1149 RE
-1158 LNNLM
+1158 LNSLM
-1163 EENNKATESEAQA
+1163 EENNKATESETQA
-1176 LVTNKLSG
+1176 IVTNKLSG

-1197 IKASTKVYQNILK
+1197 IKASTKTYQNVLK
-1210 AAENKYAN
+1210 ATEDRYAN
-1218 LDKDSIQEEYKT
+1218 ISDGEIKEKYKK
-1230 RNGVT
+1230 RKNVT
-1235 DKDIKEAGIS
+1235 DEDIKEAGTS
-1245 IADMRDSLASTE
+1245 VTDMRDWLANTE
-1257 ALEELEESA
+1257 ALDELEESA
-1266 KDLTDVFYKLDA
+1266 KGLTDVFYKLDA

-1283 DVALKSIIETG
+1283 NAALKSIIETRD
-1294 NLSKATKD
+1294 LSKATKD

-1331 MFNEEEIKAA
+1331 MFNEEEIEAA
-1341 GYESSEEFATAILD
+1341 GYKSSEEFATAILD

-1369 NIVSKYADEIFE
+1369 NIVSKYAEDIFE
-1381 TLATSL
+1381 PLAASL
-1387 GNILPETRTALA
+1387 GNILPETKIALA

-1421 KANVKDVDKFLSATS
+1421 KSNVKDVDKFLSATS
-1436 DIKWD
+1436 NIKWD

-1467 SLIDIMKS
+1467 SLIDTMKS
-1475 GNKVIQDATES
+1475 GNKAIQDATES
-1486 YKNMHGVIDDLKAG
+1486 YKNMHSVIDDLKAG

-1515 DSFFLKTADGCYKLI
+1515 ESFFLKTADGCYKLI

-1571 AFSRDQSGK
+1571 AFSRDQNGK
-1580 IKTNQT
+1580 IKTNQA

-1592 GDTVSAQLDY
+1592 GNTVSAQLDY

-1630 NASDIRDIAGA
+1630 NANDIRDIAGA

-1746 AIDILSDSFIKSE
+1746 AIDILSDSFVKSE

-1805 ILDHLKDIA
+1805 ILDHLEDIA

-1827 KKSLSADVADK
+1827 KKSLSSDVADK

-1859 VMALASQFDDL
+1859 VMALASQFDNL

-2013 KKHQKDESDPYH
+2013 KDHQKDESDPYH

-2058 QSNRLLQQQLGNY
+2058 QSNQLLQQQLGNY

-2077 IESQLATQRGQLSKN
+2077 IESQLATQRGELSKN
-2092 GVIFDQTTGEMLNYA
+2092 GVVFDQTTGEMLNYA

-2119 AIDAYNASAQKDAD
+2119 AIDTYNASAQEDAD
-2133 KKALERAENTYKD
+2133 KKALERAENTYKN

-2151 SKYDETL
+2151 GKYDETL

-2189 DLDLGQAKQEWKKF
+2189 DLDLGQAKQKWQKF

-2226 KNFHLFDST
+2226 NDFHLFDST

-2303 QVIDRWD
+2303 QVINRWD
-2310 KVLEKFDDINSSLE
+2310 NVLKKFDDINSSLE

-2330 ELLYGDTNAADS
+2330 ELLYGDTDAADS

-2358 MNTLRQE
+2358 MNTLRRD
-2365 TEALKKE
+2365 TEALKEE
-2372 RQEMLAAGAK
+2372 RKEMLAAGAK

-2465 ESLRNK
+2465 ESLKNK

-2507 DIGLAEKKLALAQAQ
+2507 DVELAEKKLTIAQAQ

-2548 YVADEDDVADKKQ
+2548 YVADEDDIANKKQ

-2571 DFTLESYNNSVEKM
+2571 DFTLDSYNNSVEEM
-2585 IQLMQEYQDKA
+2585 LRLMQEYQDKA

-2608 DRRDEIEIELDK
+2608 DRRIEIEAELNK
-2620 LKDIYYGENGLIAT
+2620 LKDVYYGENGLIAT
-2634 AAGEAENQKRDLAEA
+2634 AAGEAESRKQDLAEA

-2672 KALLEEVKQAGISDY
+2672 KTLLEEVKKAGISDY
-2687 DLLKQSIIGD
+2687 DLLKQSITGD
-2697 FYPSVLEEAKV
+2697 FYPSILEKAKT
-2708 VNAQEVLG
+2708 VNAEEVLG

-2743 NTIKKAQDSYDKKV
+2743 NAIKKAQDSYDKKV

-2772 KAINKLATKTEKA
+2772 KAISKLATKTEKA
-2785 ESKVESLLDK
+2785 EGKVESLLDK

-2823 TAELDSYLTS
+2823 TEELDSYLTS

-2847 PTYSSTPSSSTST
+2847 PTYSSTPSSSASAS
-2860 SGESG
+2860 SGNG

-2870 SGSGGSNVIT
+2870 SSNRGSNVIIDA
-2880 SVKTISATADHEYYV
+2880 KTVSNTADGKRYIQ
-2895 EISNGKDTKRIKTG
+2895 ISNGKDTKTIKSD
-2909 TIDLKGKPWDS
+2909 IVNPNDLKGKPWDS
-2920 YDTGGYTGDWSGGE
+2920 YDTGGYTGDWSGSE

-3000 TTNNNESQNNT
+3000 TTNNNESRNNT

>member
-67 NVKTGQLDLGKFNDS
+67 NVKTGRLDLGKFNDS
-82 LKASGYNLKDYKE
+82 LKASGYNLRDYKE

-128 LTEFGTTIKNTAR
+128 LAEFGTTIKNTAR
-141 WQISSSILH
+141 WQLSSSILH
-150 GFMGS
+150 GFIGS
-155 LQSAYGYAEDLNK
+155 LESAYGYAEDLNK

-177 GQSADQMAQFAKQA
+177 GQSADQMAKFAKQA

-213 QQGLDEKA
+213 QQGLDEKS

-232 SNVTGESVKDVS
+232 SNITGESVKDVS

-255 EGSRSLESYADVMT
+255 EGSRSLESYADVMA

-291 IAETAGLSFD
+291 VAETAGLSFD

-364 SGGVKDMD
+364 SGEVKDMD
-372 DILDELGAKWDTLS
+372 DILDELGAKWGNLS

-451 AQGIYQG
+451 AQGIYED

-471 FADMLDTIDHV
+471 FANMLDTIDHV
-482 IDKMGGVKGILLT
+482 IDKMGGVQGILLT

-518 IMNLTESG
+518 IMNLTKTG
-526 RQHIAKLREE
+526 RQHIAELRGE
-536 ANKELSNMFTDN
+536 ANKELSNMFADN
-548 ATINDSLMGQIYASQ
+548 ATLNDSFMGKIYASQ

-596 QNATQQQEIA
+596 QNAAQQQEIA
-606 NQAEREANISKNRN
+606 NQAEREANTTKNRNMASLINLVPKTKSKNR
-620 VAALYNLGKKETTT
+620 T
-634 DGKDHSRKARSSAQ
+634 KARTKSLNFAQDIKQTSALR
-648 QFAKETKQVTALS
+648 KVT
-661 TISDNLFG
+661 DNLFG
-669 SFDFSEKTKDY
+669 GFDFNTGKTSYEKE
-680 SKDIDL
+680 IDL
-686 LKNRLKSLQK
+686 IKKRVEALNSSVEETESVFGTKGKKALD
-696 VVGEDF
+696 DF
-702 SNAFGEKGA
+702 STA
-711 SLLNSFSESLE
+711 LE
-722 KAGNNSENV
+722 KAGNKADAV
-731 QKAISNLLIKVE
+731 QDAITTLYEAIDSMTTDAQKQATSIPGEIK
-743 ELVNGVQSE
+743 
-752 ANAIPENLN
+752 
-761 LTSEAA
+761 LTGEAA
-767 EQASQHLL
+767 EQATEHLL
-775 EMQEAEEATGDAQG
+775 KMQEAEEVAGNAQG
-789 ELIIRAVEADE
+789 QLITRTVEANE
-800 SLSNLSENFDKI
+800 SLNNFSENLDKI
-812 PKLNQNSFDSYI
+812 PKLNQDSFDSYI

-829 ISQVAFSLTSLIS
+829 ISQVTFSLTSLFS

-847 TDDDLSF
+847 SDDELSF
-854 GDKLLTTITTLSF
+854 GDQLLTTITTLSF
-867 AIPTLMNGFKSL
+867 AIPTLVNGFKSL
-879 NAVQLITTNSSIAAA
+879 DMAQLITTNSSVAAA

-900 AVSLAS
+900 AVKIAS
-906 ANTEATGL
+906 AGAETAGL
-914 VVKMAAAYLPIA
+914 GAKMSAACLPIA
-926 AVVAIIGALAVGL
+926 AVVLAIGALTWGL
-939 VALKK
+939 IALKK
-944 HTDEVSY
+944 HSDEVSY

-960 EIKVLQENLQN
+960 EIKTLQENLQN

-1017 LSTYPELAQYVER
+1017 LSKYPELTVER
-1030 NEKTGALEISAE
+1030 NEKTGALEISE
-1042 GRKKLKE
+1042 ESRKKLEE

-1054 VLTTQSQLGNKN
+1054 ILTTQSQLLNKK
-1066 REARELKIEKLK
+1066 REARELKIDEKTST
-1078 GDIFNPIRLESDKT
+1078 DVTSTVEQQIFAKY
-1092 ALENLYKDLAGKTE
+1092 AAQLENST
-1106 DEARTFLKDAYKNEN
+1106 
-1121 LVGDYYA
+1121 
-1128 ELANSDNE
+1128 
-1136 FDAAIIDAKIEEI
+1136 IEEVEKAI
-1149 IGKLDGIQE
+1149 KANAGSEFKANKEAAGQGLASEITAEETQGFVDTLITEIRE
-1158 LNNLM
+1158 LNSLM
-1163 EENNKATESEAQA
+1163 EENNKATESETQA
-1176 LVTNKLSG
+1176 IVTNKLSG
-1184 NKAIMDSGYSKEI
+1184 NKTIMDSGYSKEI
-1197 IKASTKVYQNILK
+1197 IKASTKTYQNIFK
-1210 AAENKYAN
+1210 ATEDKYAKIS
-1218 LDKDSIQEEYKT
+1218 DGEIKEKYKK
-1230 RNGVT
+1230 RKNVT
-1235 DKDIKEAGIS
+1235 DEDIKEAGTS
-1245 IADMRDSLASTE
+1245 VTDMRDWLANTE
-1257 ALEELEESA
+1257 ALDELEESA
-1266 KDLTDVFYKLDA
+1266 KGLTDVFYRLDA

-1283 DVALKSIIETG
+1283 DTALKSIIEARD
-1294 NLSKATKD
+1294 LSKATKD

-1314 GDLDDTLQER
+1314 GDSDDTLQER

-1331 MFNEEEIKAA
+1331 MFNKEEIEAA
-1341 GYESSEEFATAILD
+1341 GYKSSEEFATAILD

-1369 NIVSKYADEIFE
+1369 NIVSKYADDIFKD
-1381 TLATSL
+1381 LATSL
-1387 GNILPETRTALA
+1387 GNILPETKTALA

-1421 KANVKDVDKFLSATS
+1421 KSNVKDVDKFLSATS

-1441 ETSVEKLKDTMES
+1441 ETSVEELKDTMES

-1467 SLIDIMKS
+1467 SLIDTMKS
-1475 GNKVIQDATES
+1475 GNKAIQDATES
-1486 YKNMHGVIDDLKAG
+1486 YKNMHSVIDDLKAG

-1571 AFSRDQSGK
+1571 AFSRDQNGK
-1580 IKTNQT
+1580 IKTNQA
-1586 GAKVYS
+1586 GAKIYS
-1592 GDTVSAQLDY
+1592 GNTVSAQLDY

-1630 NASDIRDIAGA
+1630 NANDIRDIAGA

-1746 AIDILSDSFIKSE
+1746 AIDILSDSFVKSE

-1805 ILDHLKDIA
+1805 ILDHLEDIA

-1859 VMALASQFDDL
+1859 VMALASQFDNL

-1916 NEPQKVETEVPVYKT
+1916 NEPQKVETEVPVYQT
-1931 VHKLVSGKPGDEEW
+1931 VHRLVEGKPGDEKW

-1992 SKNAGGKKPG
+1992 SKNAGGKKAG
-2002 KSGGKSKSKDV
+2002 KSGGGKSKDV
-2013 KKHQKDESDPYH
+2013 KDHQKDESDPYH

-2058 QSNRLLQQQLGNY
+2058 QSNQLLQQQLGNY

-2077 IESQLATQRGQLSKN
+2077 IENQLATQRGQLSKN

-2119 AIDAYNASAQKDAD
+2119 AIDAYNASAQEDAD

-2151 SKYDETL
+2151 GKYDETL

-2226 KNFHLFDST
+2226 NDFHLFDST

-2303 QVIDRWD
+2303 QVINRWD
-2310 KVLEKFDDINSSLE
+2310 NILKKFDDINSSLE

-2330 ELLYGDTNAADS
+2330 ELLYGDTDAADS

-2358 MNTLRQE
+2358 MNTLRRD
-2365 TEALKKE
+2365 TEALKEE
-2372 RQEMLAAGAK
+2372 RKEMLAAGAK

-2429 KAMTGG
+2429 KAMTNG

-2465 ESLRNK
+2465 ESLKNK

-2507 DIGLAEKKLALAQAQ
+2507 DVGLAEKKLAIAQAQ

-2561 GVADAENDLY
+2561 GVADAENNLY
-2571 DFTLESYNNSVEKM
+2571 DFTVESLNTSMEEM
-2585 IQLMQEYQDKA
+2585 LRLMQEYQDKA
-2596 NELYTEMYTADA
+2596 NELYSEMYTADA
-2608 DRRDEIEIELDK
+2608 DRRIEIEAELNK
-2620 LKDIYYGENGLIAT
+2620 LKDVYYGENGLIAT
-2634 AAGEAENQKRDLAEA
+2634 AAGEAESRKQDLAEA
-2649 TVISLKGSYDRD
+2649 TVISLKGAYDRD

-2672 KALLEEVKQAGISDY
+2672 KALLEEVKKAGISDY
-2687 DLLKQSIIGD
+2687 DLLKQSITGD
-2697 FYPSVLEEAKV
+2697 FYPSISEKAKT
-2708 VNAQEVLG
+2708 VNAEEVLG
-2716 WKTLAHEVV
+2716 WKTLANEVV

-2731 PDGVQKSLQDMY
+2731 PDGVQKLLQDMY
-2743 NTIKKAQDSYDKKV
+2743 NAIKKAQDSYDKKV

-2772 KAINKLATKTEKA
+2772 KAISKLAAKTEKA
-2785 ESKVESLLDK
+2785 EGKVESLLDK

-2823 TAELDSYLTS
+2823 TEELDSYLTS

-2840 ENSASYT
+2840 ENGASYT
-2847 PTYSSTPSSSTST
+2847 PTYSSTPSSSAST
-2860 SGESG
+2860 SSGNG

-2870 SGSGGSNVIT
+2870 SSNGGSNVIT
-2880 SVKTISATADHEYYV
+2880 EAKTVSNTADGKRYIQ
-2895 EISNGKDTKRIKTG
+2895 ISNGKDVKT
-2909 TIDLKGKPWDS
+2909 IRSDIVNANDLKGKPWDS

-2977 NGIANLITDALN
+2977 NGIANLIINALN

>member
-67 NVKTGQLDLGKFNDS
+67 NVKTGRLDLGKFNDS
-82 LKASGYNLKDYKE
+82 LKASGYNLRDYKE

-113 SITTA
+113 SIITA

-128 LTEFGTTIKNTAR
+128 LAEFGTTIKNTAR

-177 GQSADQMAQFAKQA
+177 GQSADQMAKFAKQA

-213 QQGLDEKA
+213 QQGLDEKS

-255 EGSRSLESYADVMT
+255 EGSKSLESYADVMT

-316 SEEVVGTAFKTIFA
+316 SEEVVGTSFKTIFA

-364 SGGVKDMD
+364 SGEVKAMD
-372 DILDELGAKWDTLS
+372 DILDELGAKWDNLS

-436 YAESWEAAR
+436 YAESWKAAR

-451 AQGIYQG
+451 AQGIYKE

-536 ANKELSNMFTDN
+536 ANKELSNMFADN
-548 ATINDSLMGQIYASQ
+548 ATINDSFMGKVYASQ

-596 QNATQQQEIA
+596 QNAVQQQEIA
-606 NQAEREANISKNRN
+606 NQAEREASATKNRSM
-620 VAALYNLGKKETTT
+620 ASLRNLVPKTESENRT
-634 DGKDHSRKARSSAQ
+634 KARTKSLNFAQGIKQTSALRN
-648 QFAKETKQVTALS
+648 VT
-661 TISDNLFG
+661 DNLFG
-669 SFDFSEKTKDY
+669 GFNFNTGKTSYEKEINLINKRV
-680 SKDIDL
+680 K
-686 LKNRLKSLQK
+686 
-696 VVGEDF
+696 
-702 SNAFGEKGA
+702 A
-711 SLLNSFSESLE
+711 LNSSVEETESVFGTGGKTALDEFSTALE
-722 KAGNNSENV
+722 TAGNDVDAV
-731 QKAISNLLIKVE
+731 QDAITALY
-743 ELVNGVQSE
+743 E
-752 ANAIPENLN
+752 AIDGLTTSAQGQITSIPTDIG
-761 LTSEAA
+761 LTGEAA
-767 EQASQHLL
+767 EQATEHLL
-775 EMQEAEEATGDAQG
+775 QMQEAEEVAGDAQG
-789 ELIIRAVEADE
+789 SLIARTVEASE
-800 SLSNLSENFDKI
+800 SLSNFSENLDKI
-812 PKLNQNSFDSYI
+812 PKLNQDSFDSYI

-847 TDDDLSF
+847 SDDDLSF

-879 NAVQLITTNSSIAAA
+879 NAAQLITTNSSIATA

-926 AVVAIIGALAVGL
+926 AIVAIIGALVVGL

-944 HTDEVSY
+944 HSDEVSY

-960 EIKVLQENLQN
+960 EIKTLQENLQN

-1030 NEKTGALEISAE
+1030 NEKTGALEISTE
-1042 GRKKLKE
+1042 GRKKLEE

-1054 VLTTQSQLGNKN
+1054 VLTTQSQLVNKN
-1066 REARELKIEKLK
+1066 REARELKIEKKTNIDESSATVEQRILAKYAAQLK
-1078 GDIFNPIRLESDKT
+1078 TSTIEEVEKAIK
-1092 ALENLYKDLAGKTE
+1092 ENAGSEFREGKKS
-1106 DEARTFLKDAYKNEN
+1106 R
-1121 LVGDYYA
+1121 A
-1128 ELANSDNE
+1128 ELEGDTPE
-1136 FDAAIIDAKIEEI
+1136 AAQNFIDALITEI
-1149 IGKLDGIQE
+1149 RE
-1158 LNNLM
+1158 LNSLM
-1163 EENNKATESEAQA
+1163 EENNKATESETQA
-1176 LVTNKLSG
+1176 IVTNKLSG
-1184 NKAIMDSGYSKEI
+1184 NKTIMDSGYSKEI
-1197 IKASTKVYQNILK
+1197 IKASTKAYQNVLK
-1210 AAENKYAN
+1210 ATENRYAN
-1218 LDKDSIQEEYKT
+1218 ISDGEIKEEYKK
-1230 RNGVT
+1230 RKDVT
-1235 DKDIKEAGIS
+1235 DEDIKEAGTS
-1245 IADMRDSLASTE
+1245 VASMRDWLANAET
-1257 ALEELEESA
+1257 LDELEESA
-1266 KDLTDVFYKLDA
+1266 KDLTDVFYRLDA

-1283 DVALKSIIETG
+1283 DVALKSIIEAG

-1331 MFNEEEIKAA
+1331 MLNEEEIKAA

-1369 NIVSKYADEIFE
+1369 NIVSKYADEIFKD
-1381 TLATSL
+1381 LATSL
-1387 GNILPETRTALA
+1387 GNILPETRIALA

-1421 KANVKDVDKFLSATS
+1421 RSNVKDVDKFLSATS

-1467 SLIDIMKS
+1467 SLIDTMKS
-1475 GNKVIQDATES
+1475 GNKAIQDATES

-1571 AFSRDQSGK
+1571 AFSRDQNGK
-1580 IKTNQT
+1580 IKTNQA

-1592 GDTVSAQLDY
+1592 GNTVSAQLDY

-1608 SSQDENRDKFQDWKT
+1608 SEQDENRDKVQDWKT

-1630 NASDIRDIAGA
+1630 NANDIRDIAGA

-1746 AIDILSDSFIKSE
+1746 AIDILSDSFVKSE

-1805 ILDHLKDIA
+1805 ILDHLEDIA

-1859 VMALASQFDDL
+1859 VMALASQFDNL

-1916 NEPQKVETEVPVYKT
+1916 NEPQKVETEVPVYET

-1953 VDTEKLEGYVPV
+1953 VDSEKLEGYVPL

-1987 ANNYS
+1987 ASNYS

-2013 KKHQKDESDPYH
+2013 KEHQKDESDPYH

-2058 QSNRLLQQQLGNY
+2058 QSNQLLQQQLGNY

-2119 AIDAYNASAQKDAD
+2119 AIDAYNASAQEDAD

-2151 SKYDETL
+2151 GKYDETL

-2189 DLDLGQAKQEWKKF
+2189 DLNLGQAKQEWQKF

-2303 QVIDRWD
+2303 QIIDRWD
-2310 KVLEKFDDINSSLE
+2310 NVLEKFDDINSSLE

-2358 MNTLRQE
+2358 MSTLRQE
-2365 TEALKKE
+2365 TEALKRE

-2465 ESLRNK
+2465 ESLKNK

-2507 DIGLAEKKLALAQAQ
+2507 DVGLAEKKLALAQAQ

-2548 YVADEDDVADKKQ
+2548 YVADENDVADKKQ

-2596 NELYTEMYTADA
+2596 NELYTEMYTVDA
-2608 DRRDEIEIELDK
+2608 DRRAEIEIELDK
-2620 LKDIYYGENGLIAT
+2620 LKDVYYGENGLIAT

-2697 FYPSVLEEAKV
+2697 FYPSILEEAKA

-2785 ESKVESLLDK
+2785 EGKVESLLDK

-2847 PTYSSTPSSSTST
+2847 PTYSSTPSSGTSA
-2860 SGESG
+2860 SG
-2865 GSGSG
+2865 GSGSSG
-2870 SGSGGSNVIT
+2870 SGSDSGGSNVIT
-2880 SVKTISATADHEYYV
+2880 SVKTISATADNQFYV
-2895 EISNGKDTKRIKTG
+2895 EISNGKDTKRIKTS

-2977 NGIANLITDALN
+2977 NGIANLITDALS

-3000 TTNNNESQNNT
+3000 TTNNSESQNNT

>member
-67 NVKTGQLDLGKFNDS
+67 NVKTGRLDLGKFNDS
-82 LKASGYNLKDYKE
+82 LKASGYNLRDYKE

-128 LTEFGTTIKNTAR
+128 LAEFGTTIKNTAR
-141 WQISSSILH
+141 WQLSSSILH
-150 GFMGS
+150 GFIGS
-155 LQSAYGYAEDLNK
+155 LESAYGYAEDLNK
-168 SLNDIRIVS
+168 SLNEIRIVS
-177 GQSADQMAQFAKQA
+177 GQSADQMAKFAKQA

-213 QQGLDEKA
+213 QQGLDEKS

-232 SNVTGESVKDVS
+232 SNITGESVKDVS

-255 EGSRSLESYADVMT
+255 EGSRSLESYADVMA

-291 IAETAGLSFD
+291 VAETAGLSFD

-364 SGGVKDMD
+364 SGEVKDMD
-372 DILDELGAKWDTLS
+372 DILDELGAKWGSLS

-451 AQGIYQG
+451 AQGIYEE

-518 IMNLTESG
+518 IMNLTKTG

-536 ANKELSNMFTDN
+536 ANKELGNMFADN
-548 ATINDSLMGQIYASQ
+548 ATLNDSFMGKIYASQ
-563 AQAQDLLIEKAKNY
+563 AKAQDLLIEKAKNY

-596 QNATQQQEIA
+596 QNAAQQQEIA
-606 NQAEREANISKNRN
+606 NQAEREANTTKNRNMASLINLVPKTKSKNR
-620 VAALYNLGKKETTT
+620 T
-634 DGKDHSRKARSSAQ
+634 KARTKSLNFAQGIKQTSALR
-648 QFAKETKQVTALS
+648 KVT
-661 TISDNLFG
+661 DNLFG
-669 SFDFSEKTKDY
+669 GFNFDTGKTSYK
-680 SKDIDL
+680 KEIDL
-686 LKNRLKSLQK
+686 INKR
-696 VVGEDF
+696 VEV
-702 SNAFGEKGA
+702 
-711 SLLNSFSESLE
+711 LNSSVEETESVFGTDGKIALDKFSESLE
-722 KAGNNSENV
+722 KAGDKADAVQDAITALYEAIDKMTTKV
-731 QKAISNLLIKVE
+731 QKRATS
-743 ELVNGVQSE
+743 
-752 ANAIPENLN
+752 IPGEIG
-761 LTSEAA
+761 LTGEAA
-767 EQASQHLL
+767 EQATEHLL
-775 EMQEAEEATGDAQG
+775 QMQEAEEASGDTQG
-789 ELIIRAVEADE
+789 QLITQTVEAKE
-800 SLSNLSENFDKI
+800 SLDNFIENLGKI
-812 PKLNQNSFDSYI
+812 PKLNKNSFDSYI

-829 ISQVAFSLTSLIS
+829 ISQVAFSLTSLFS

-847 TDDDLSF
+847 SDDDLSF

-867 AIPTLMNGFKSL
+867 AIPTLINGFKSL
-879 NAVQLITTNSSIAAA
+879 DIAQLITTNSSVAAA

-900 AVSLAS
+900 AVKIAS
-906 ANTEATGL
+906 AGAETAGL
-914 VVKMAAAYLPIA
+914 GAKMSAACLPIA
-926 AVVAIIGALAVGL
+926 AVVLAIGALTWGL
-939 VALKK
+939 IALKK
-944 HTDEVSY
+944 HSDEVSY

-960 EIKVLQENLQN
+960 EIKTLQENLQN

-1030 NEKTGALEISAE
+1030 NEKTSALEISAE
-1042 GRKKLKE
+1042 GRKKLEE

-1054 VLTTQSQLGNKN
+1054 VLTTQSQLLNKR
-1066 REARELKIEKLK
+1066 REARELKIDESKR
-1078 GDIFNPIRLESDKT
+1078 GIFNLFPSERDKT
-1092 ALENLYKDLAGKTE
+1092 TLENLYRDLAGKTK
-1106 DEARTFLKDAYKNEN
+1106 DEARVFLKEAYKNEN
-1121 LVGDYYA
+1121 LVGEYDA
-1128 ELANSDNE
+1128 KLANSDNK
-1136 FDAAIIDAKIEEI
+1136 FNIATIDAEIEQI
-1149 IGKLDGIQE
+1149 IGQLDKIQE
-1158 LNNLM
+1158 LNNLI
-1163 EENNKATESEAQA
+1163 EENNKATESETQA
-1176 LVTNKLSG
+1176 FVTNKLSG

-1197 IKASTKVYQNILK
+1197 IKASTKIYQNLLK
-1210 AAENKYAN
+1210 TTENKYAN
-1218 LDKDSIQEEYKT
+1218 LDKDSIREEYKE
-1230 RNGVT
+1230 RKGVT
-1235 DKDIKEAGIS
+1235 DEDIKEAGTS
-1245 IADMRDSLASTE
+1245 VADMRDWLASTE

-1266 KDLTDVFYKLDA
+1266 KGLTDVFYKLDA

-1283 DVALKSIIETG
+1283 DAALKSIIEAG
-1294 NLSKATKD
+1294 DLSKATKD

-1331 MFNEEEIKAA
+1331 MLNKEEIKAA
-1341 GYESSEEFATAILD
+1341 GYDSSEEFATAILD

-1369 NIVSKYADEIFE
+1369 NIVSKYADDIFE

-1421 KANVKDVDKFLSATS
+1421 KTNVKDVDKFLSATS

-1467 SLIDIMKS
+1467 SLIDTMKS
-1475 GNKVIQDATES
+1475 GNKAIQDATES
-1486 YKNMHGVIDDLKAG
+1486 YKNMHSVIDDLKAG

-1571 AFSRDQSGK
+1571 AFSRDQNGK
-1580 IKTNQT
+1580 IKTNQA

-1592 GDTVSAQLDY
+1592 GNTVSAQLDY

-1623 GLDKGSL
+1623 GLEKGSL
-1630 NASDIRDIAGA
+1630 NANDIRDIAGA

-1746 AIDILSDSFIKSE
+1746 AIDILSDSFVKSE

-1805 ILDHLKDIA
+1805 ILDHLEDIA

-1987 ANNYS
+1987 ASNYS

-2002 KSGGKSKSKDV
+2002 KSGGGKSKSKDV
-2013 KKHQKDESDPYH
+2013 KDHQKDESDPYH

-2119 AIDAYNASAQKDAD
+2119 AIDAYNASAQEDAD

-2310 KVLEKFDDINSSLE
+2310 NVLEKFDDINSSLE
-2324 HNAKLI
+2324 HNGKLI
-2330 ELLYGDTNAADS
+2330 ELLYGDTDAADS

-2358 MNTLRQE
+2358 MNTLRQD

-2372 RQEMLAAGAK
+2372 RKEMLAAGAK

-2429 KAMTGG
+2429 KAMTNG

-2465 ESLRNK
+2465 ESLKNK

-2507 DIGLAEKKLALAQAQ
+2507 DVELAEKKLALAQAQ

-2571 DFTLESYNNSVEKM
+2571 DFTLDSYNNSVEKM

-2608 DRRDEIEIELDK
+2608 DRRIEIEAELDK
-2620 LKDIYYGENGLIAT
+2620 LKDVYYGENGLIAT

-2687 DLLKQSIIGD
+2687 DLLKQSIVGD
-2697 FYPSVLEEAKV
+2697 FYPSVLEKAKT
-2708 VNAQEVLG
+2708 VNAEEVLG
-2716 WKTLAHEVV
+2716 WKTLANEVL

-2731 PDGVQKSLQDMY
+2731 PNGVQKSLQDMY
-2743 NTIKKAQDSYDKKV
+2743 NAIKKAQDSYDKKV

-2772 KAINKLATKTEKA
+2772 KAISKLATKTEKA
-2785 ESKVESLLDK
+2785 EDKVESLLDK
-2795 TDDISDMR
+2795 TDGISDMR

-2816 ASSIQNA
+2816 ASSIQDA
-2823 TAELDSYLTS
+2823 TDELDSYLTS

-2847 PTYSSTPSSSTST
+2847 PTYSSTPSSSAST
-2860 SGESG
+2860 SSGNG

-2870 SGSGGSNVIT
+2870 SSDEGSNVIK
-2880 SVKTISATADHEYYV
+2880 SVKTISATANNHFYV
-2895 EISNGKDTKRIKTG
+2895 EISNGKDKKRIRTD

-2977 NGIANLITDALN
+2977 NGIANLITDALS

>member
-67 NVKTGQLDLGKFNDS
+67 NVKTGRLDLGKFNDS
-82 LKASGYNLKDYKE
+82 LKASGYNLRDYKE

-128 LTEFGTTIKNTAR
+128 LAEFGTTIKNTAR
-141 WQISSSILH
+141 WQLSSSILH
-150 GFMGS
+150 GFIGS
-155 LQSAYGYAEDLNK
+155 LESAYGYAEDLNK

-177 GQSADQMAQFAKQA
+177 GQSADQMAKFAKQA

-213 QQGLDEKA
+213 QQGLDEKS

-232 SNVTGESVKDVS
+232 SNITGESVKDVS

-255 EGSRSLESYADVMT
+255 EGSRSLESYADVMA
-269 ALGAATASSTE
+269 ALGATTASSTE

-291 IAETAGLSFD
+291 VAETAGLSFD

-364 SGGVKDMD
+364 SGEVKDMD
-372 DILDELGAKWDTLS
+372 DILDELGAKWGSLS

-451 AQGIYQG
+451 AQGIYEE

-518 IMNLTESG
+518 IMNLTKTG
-526 RQHIAKLREE
+526 RQHIAELREK
-536 ANKELSNMFTDN
+536 ANKELSNMFADN
-548 ATINDSLMGQIYASQ
+548 ATLNDSFMGKIYASQ

-596 QNATQQQEIA
+596 QNAVQQQEIA
-606 NQAEREANISKNRN
+606 NQAEREASATKNRN
-620 VAALYNLGKKETTT
+620 MASLIKLDPKTDSEYKTNAKTKSLKFAQDIKQTSAL
-634 DGKDHSRKARSSAQ
+634 RK
-648 QFAKETKQVTALS
+648 VT
-661 TISDNLFG
+661 DNLFG
-669 SFDFSEKTKDY
+669 GFDFNTGKTSYK
-680 SKDIDL
+680 KEIDL
-686 LKNRLKSLQK
+686 INKRVKALKSSVEETASVFGTDGKTALD
-696 VVGEDF
+696 DF
-702 SNAFGEKGA
+702 STA
-711 SLLNSFSESLE
+711 LE
-722 KAGNNSENV
+722 KAGDKVNAV
-731 QKAISNLLIKVE
+731 QDAITALY
-743 ELVNGVQSE
+743 E
-752 ANAIPENLN
+752 AIDEMTNDAQKQATSIPGEIG
-761 LTSEAA
+761 LTGEAA
-767 EQASQHLL
+767 EQATERLL
-775 EMQEAEEATGDAQG
+775 QMQEAEEVAGNTQG
-789 ELIIRAVEADE
+789 QLITRTVEANE
-800 SLSNLSENFDKI
+800 SLANFSENLDKI
-812 PKLNQNSFDSYI
+812 PKLNQDSFDSYI

-829 ISQVAFSLTSLIS
+829 ISQVAFSLTSLFS

-847 TDDDLSF
+847 SDDDLSF

-867 AIPTLMNGFKSL
+867 AIPTLINGFKSL
-879 NAVQLITTNSSIAAA
+879 NTAQLITTNSSIAAA

-900 AVSLAS
+900 AVKIAS
-906 ANTEATGL
+906 AGAETAGL
-914 VVKMAAAYLPIA
+914 GAKMLAAYGPIA
-926 AVVAIIGALAVGL
+926 AIVLAIGGLVLGL

-944 HTDEVSY
+944 HSDEVSY

-960 EIKVLQENLQN
+960 EIKTLQENLQN

-1042 GRKKLKE
+1042 GRKKLEE
-1049 QGEQE
+1049 QGEQD
-1054 VLTTQSQLGNKN
+1054 VLTTQSQLVNKN
-1066 REARELKIEKLK
+1066 REARELKIEESKS
-1078 GDIFNPIRLESDKT
+1078 GIFNSIRLGEDRT
-1092 ALENLYKDLAGKTE
+1092 ALENLYKDLAGKTK
-1106 DEARTFLKDAYKNEN
+1106 DEARTFLKEAYKNEN
-1121 LVGDYYA
+1121 LVGEYNA

-1136 FDAAIIDAKIEEI
+1136 FDVAIIDAKIEEI

-1163 EENNKATESEAQA
+1163 EENNKATESETQA
-1176 LVTNKLSG
+1176 LITNKLSG

-1197 IKASTKVYQNILK
+1197 IKASTKTYQNVLK
-1210 AAENKYAN
+1210 ATKDRYAN
-1218 LDKDSIQEEYKT
+1218 TSNEDIKEEYKK
-1230 RNGVT
+1230 RKNVT
-1235 DKDIKEAGIS
+1235 DEDIKEAGTS
-1245 IADMRDSLASTE
+1245 VTDMRDWLANTE
-1257 ALEELEESA
+1257 ALDELEESA
-1266 KDLTDVFYKLDA
+1266 KGLTDVFYKLDA

-1283 DVALKSIIETG
+1283 DAALKSIIEAG
-1294 NLSKATKD
+1294 DLSKATKD

-1331 MFNEEEIKAA
+1331 MFNKEEIEAA
-1341 GYESSEEFATAILD
+1341 GYKSSEEFATAILD

-1369 NIVSKYADEIFE
+1369 NIVSKYANDIFE
-1381 TLATSL
+1381 SLAKSL
-1387 GNILPETRTALA
+1387 GNILPETKIALA

-1421 KANVKDVDKFLSATS
+1421 KSNVKDVDKFLSATS

-1467 SLIDIMKS
+1467 SLIDTMKS
-1475 GNKVIQDATES
+1475 GNKAIQDATES

-1571 AFSRDQSGK
+1571 AFSRDQNGK
-1580 IKTNQT
+1580 IKTNQA
-1586 GAKVYS
+1586 GAKIYS
-1592 GDTVSAQLDY
+1592 GNTVSAQLDY

-1608 SSQDENRDKFQDWKT
+1608 SEQDENRDKVQDWKT

-1630 NASDIRDIAGA
+1630 NANDIRDIAGA

-1746 AIDILSDSFIKSE
+1746 AIDILSDSFVKSK

-1805 ILDHLKDIA
+1805 ILDHLEDIA

-1859 VMALASQFDDL
+1859 VMALANQFDNL

-1987 ANNYS
+1987 ASNYS

-2002 KSGGKSKSKDV
+2002 KSGGGKSKSKDV
-2013 KKHQKDESDPYH
+2013 KDHQKDESDPYH

-2058 QSNRLLQQQLGNY
+2058 QSNQLLQQQLGNY

-2119 AIDAYNASAQKDAD
+2119 AIDAYNASAQEDAD

-2158 DKRMENENNKLDAQ
+2158 DKRMENENNRLDAQ

-2303 QVIDRWD
+2303 QVIDKWD
-2310 KVLEKFDDINSSLE
+2310 NVLEKFDDINSSLE
-2324 HNAKLI
+2324 HNGKLI
-2330 ELLYGDTNAADS
+2330 ELLYGDTDAADS

-2358 MNTLRQE
+2358 MNTLRRD

-2372 RQEMLAAGAK
+2372 RKEMLAAGAK

-2429 KAMTGG
+2429 KAMTNG

-2465 ESLRNK
+2465 ESLKNK

-2499 NKNKLSEY
+2499 NKNELSEY
-2507 DIGLAEKKLALAQAQ
+2507 DVELAEKKLAIAQAQ

-2571 DFTLESYNNSVEKM
+2571 DFTVESFNTSMEEM
-2585 IQLMQEYQDKA
+2585 LRLMQEYQDKA
-2596 NELYTEMYTADA
+2596 NELYSEMYTADA
-2608 DRRDEIEIELDK
+2608 DRRIEIEAELNK
-2620 LKDIYYGENGLIAT
+2620 LKDVYYGENGLIAT
-2634 AAGEAENQKRDLAEA
+2634 AAGEAESRKQDLAEA
-2649 TVISLKGSYDRD
+2649 TVISLKGAYDRD

-2672 KALLEEVKQAGISDY
+2672 KALLEEVKKAGISDY
-2687 DLLKQSIIGD
+2687 DLLKQSITGD
-2697 FYPSVLEEAKV
+2697 FYPSISEKAKT
-2708 VNAQEVLG
+2708 VNAEEVLG
-2716 WKTLAHEVV
+2716 WKTLANEVV
-2725 DNFVKN
+2725 DIFVKN

-2743 NTIKKAQDSYDKKV
+2743 NAIKKAQESYDKKV

-2772 KAINKLATKTEKA
+2772 KAISKLAKKTEKA
-2785 ESKVESLLDK
+2785 EDKVESLLDK
-2795 TDDISDMR
+2795 TYDISDMR

-2823 TAELDSYLTS
+2823 TEELDSYLTS

-2847 PTYSSTPSSSTST
+2847 PTYSSTPSSSAST
-2860 SGESG
+2860 SSG
-2865 GSGSG
+2865 NSGSG
-2870 SGSGGSNVIT
+2870 SGSSNGGSNVIT
-2880 SVKTISATADHEYYV
+2880 EAKTVSNTADGKRYIQ
-2895 EISNGKDTKRIKTG
+2895 ISNGKDVKTIKSD
-2909 TIDLKGKPWDS
+2909 IVNPNDLKGKPWDS